1 MKKRRGILFAL
12 GIVLTLSVAVPA
24 VAAEN
29 VTGTTVT
36 QDSAENEQ
44 EQEAPKENSTD
55 AAQIPQIQD
64 EEKSADAAGAE
75 KEVTPTWEKHKTDGG
90 EAWRLKLGESTDPD
104 NDGYAHDTVYTND
117 GKTYCFNEEGD
128 MTTGYVKVDASA
140 TDSSA
145 TDPSAVKLDPGLYY
159 FSKEG
164 NDPSTDTLGSMLKD
178 CWAQEAD
185 ENGAWHYLGSDGKA
199 VNTGEKAGW
208 QQPEEDWYY
217 LKEDGTIDT
226 SKAGWVQIENVWM
239 KAGKGVAAIQKAGW
253 YQIENRWY
261 MLKNDGS
268 RDTSK
273 VNWQQINGNWYFLK
287 ADGSRDTSKTGMQTG
302 INGKTY
308 FLNAEGVPQ
317 NGFQTVNGVAYYFD
331 VQAGTARQLGNNW
344 QQMNGS
350 WYWIENG
357 RVATGWRAINGKWYY
372 LNPAD
377 GRMLTGFY
385 KDATGQLFYSDGSG
399 AMLSTTGW
407 YLMNGTWY
415 WVNGNGSLATGWINV
430 GGTWYYMGENGAMKT
445 GWYQVNGAWYYSNGS
460 GAMQTGWLNRGGT
473 WYYLTG
479 SGAMVEGWAYIG
491 GSWYYMVPGNGAMV
505 GAGWHLIDNSWYYMN
520 GSGAM
525 CSNRWIGN
533 YYVGGSGAMLTNT
546 WVGSYW
552 VGADGNWIPNYD
564 PDQNAKWVQDG
575 NTWYYQRTDG
585 SRITNSWKKINGTW
599 YYFAGSGAML
609 TGWNVVGG
617 SWYFFNGSGAMQTG
631 WGQVDGSWY
640 YFGGDGAMKT
650 GWIND
655 GKRNYYLKP
664 NGVWKNIL
672 IGVIGNN
679 EAGAATT
686 AAKVRE
692 MGVDAVIVTG
702 GYDPSQYDGI
712 IIPGGGDLDPSRYG
726 QANTGSSNIDNVL
739 DDRQIDAV
747 KRSAEAGKPV
757 LGICKGIQL
766 VNVAFGGTL
775 NQNIGGHMGVWHS
788 AHVVAG
794 GWLSGV
800 YSGSV
805 SVLSYHHQ
813 SIRDLAP
820 GFQVDMRAGDG
831 TVEAISNSAKR
842 VYGVQFHPEQMNND
856 AGNRCMKQFVAICTN

>member
-1 MKKRRGILFAL
+1 MYVRKNTGGEQMKKRRGILFAL
-12 GIVLTLSVAVPA
+12 GIVLSLSVAVPA

-36 QDSAENEQ
+36 QDSVENEQ
-44 EQEAPKENSTD
+44 AQEASKENETD

-64 EEKSADAAGAE
+64 EEKTADADGKE
-75 KEVTPTWEKHKTDGG
+75 KEVTPTWEKYETENGDV
-90 EAWRLKLGESTDPD
+90 WRLKLGESTPPD
-104 NDGYAHDTVYTND
+104 NDGYARDTVYTNN
-117 GKTYCFNEEGD
+117 GNTYYINKDRD
-128 MTTGYVKVDASA
+128 MSTGYVKVD
-140 TDSSA
+140 DSA
-145 TDPSAVKLDPGLYY
+145 TDPSADKLEPGLYY

-164 NDPSTDTLGSMLKD
+164 NDPSADTLGSMLKD

-208 QQPEEDWYY
+208 QQPEKDWYY

-226 SKAGWVQIENVWM
+226 SKTGWVQIENVWM
-239 KAGKGVAAIQKAGW
+239 KADKGVAAIQKAGW

-357 RVATGWRAINGKWYY
+357 RVATGWRVINGKWYY

-445 GWYQVNGAWYYSNGS
+445 GWYQVKGVWYYSNGS

-479 SGAMVEGWAYIG
+479 SGAMATGWINLG
-491 GSWYYMVPGNGAMV
+491 GTWYYLNPGNGDMV
-505 GAGWHLIDNSWYYMN
+505 GAGWHLINNKWYYFG

-525 CSNRWIGN
+525 YSNRWIGN
-533 YYVGGSGAMLTNT
+533 YYVGGNGEMLTNT

-552 VGADGNWIPNYD
+552 VGADGKWIPNYD
-564 PDQNAKWVQDG
+564 PDVNANWVKSG
-575 NTWYYQRTDG
+575 NTWYYQRPDG
-585 SRITNSWKKINGTW
+585 SKLTNSWKRIN
-599 YYFAGSGAML
+599 
-609 TGWNVVGG
+609 
-617 SWYFFNGSGAMQTG
+617 
-631 WGQVDGSWY
+631 GSWY
-640 YFGGDGAMKT
+640 YFGADGAMTT
-650 GWIND
+650 GWKYVDGYKFYFGTD
-655 GKRNYYLKP
+655 GKMVQDVDK
-664 NGVWKNIL
+664 L
-672 IGVIGNN
+672 IGKQSSYRITVNRVKCQVTVYAANETGNYCIPVKTFTCSVGK
-679 EAGAATT
+679 AGTPTHAGTYATLKKQNPVELMGPSWGKYGTQINNYGDWFHSVACSNPDPTYALAAGNYNMLGQP
-686 AAKVRE
+686 ASHGCVRLCVRDAKWIYDNCGLYTR
-692 MGVDAVIVTG
+692 VDISDTEYTPFDKAPTIKIPASQNW
-702 GYDPSQYDGI
+702 DP
-712 IIPGGGDLDPSRYG
+712 
-726 QANTGSSNIDNVL
+726 T
-739 DDRQIDAV
+739 DA
-747 KRSAEAGKPV
+747 
-757 LGICKGIQL
+757 
-766 VNVAFGGTL
+766 
-775 NQNIGGHMGVWHS
+775 
-788 AHVVAG
+788 
-794 GWLSGV
+794 
-800 YSGSV
+800 
-805 SVLSYHHQ
+805 
-813 SIRDLAP
+813 D
-820 GFQVDMRAGDG
+820 
-831 TVEAISNSAKR
+831 AKR
-842 VYGVQFHPEQMNND
+842 
-856 AGNRCMKQFVAICTN
+856 

>member
-12 GIVLTLSVAVPA
+12 GIVLSLSVAVPA

-36 QDSAENEQ
+36 QDSVENEQ
-44 EQEAPKENSTD
+44 AQEASKENETD

-64 EEKSADAAGAE
+64 EEKTADADGKE
-75 KEVTPTWEKHKTDGG
+75 KEVTPTWEKYETENGDV
-90 EAWRLKLGESTDPD
+90 WRLKLGESTPPD
-104 NDGYAHDTVYTND
+104 NDGYARDTVYTNNGNTYYINKD
-117 GKTYCFNEEGD
+117 GN
-128 MTTGYVKVDASA
+128 MSTGYVKVD
-140 TDSSA
+140 DSA
-145 TDPSAVKLDPGLYY
+145 TDPSADKLEPGLYY

-164 NDPSTDTLGSMLKD
+164 NDPSADTLGSMLKD

-185 ENGAWHYLGSDGKA
+185 ENGAWHYLGSNGKA
-199 VNTGEKAGW
+199 GNTGEKTGW

-226 SKAGWVQIENVWM
+226 SKTGWVQIENVWM
-239 KAGKGVAAIQKAGW
+239 KADKGVAAIQNAGW

-261 MLKNDGS
+261 MLKNDGT

-273 VNWQQINGNWYFLK
+273 VNWQQINGSWYFLK

-344 QQMNGS
+344 QQMNGA

-357 RVATGWRAINGKWYY
+357 RVATGWRVINGKWYY

-445 GWYQVNGAWYYSNGS
+445 GWYQVKGVWYYSNGS

-479 SGAMVEGWAYIG
+479 SGAMATGWINLG
-491 GSWYYMVPGNGAMV
+491 GTWYYLNPGNGDMV
-505 GAGWHLIDNSWYYMN
+505 GAGWHLINNQWYYFG

-525 CSNRWIGN
+525 YSNRWIGN
-533 YYVGGSGAMLTNT
+533 YYVGGNGNMLSNT

-552 VGADGNWIPNYD
+552 VGADGKWIPNYD
-564 PDQNAKWVQDG
+564 PDANANWVKSG
-575 NTWYYQRTDG
+575 NTWYYQRPDG
-585 SRITNSWKKINGTW
+585 SKLTNSWKRIN
-599 YYFAGSGAML
+599 
-609 TGWNVVGG
+609 
-617 SWYFFNGSGAMQTG
+617 
-631 WGQVDGSWY
+631 GSWY
-640 YFGGDGAMKT
+640 YFGADGAMTT
-650 GWIND
+650 GWKYVDGYKFYFGTD
-655 GKRNYYLKP
+655 GKMVQDVDK
-664 NGVWKNIL
+664 L
-672 IGVIGNN
+672 IGKQSSYKLTVNRVKCQVTVYAANETGNYCIPVKTFTCSV
-679 EAGAATT
+679 GKAATPT
-686 AAKVRE
+686 HVGTYQTVRKSNPVE
-692 MGVDAVIVTG
+692 LMGPSWGKYGTQINAYGDWFHSVACSNP
-702 GYDPSQYDGI
+702 DP
-712 IIPGGGDLDPSRYG
+712 
-726 QANTGSSNIDNVL
+726 T
-739 DDRQIDAV
+739 
-747 KRSAEAGKPV
+747 
-757 LGICKGIQL
+757 
-766 VNVAFGGTL
+766 
-775 NQNIGGHMGVWHS
+775 
-788 AHVVAG
+788 
-794 GWLSGV
+794 
-800 YSGSV
+800 YS
-805 SVLSYHHQ
+805 
-813 SIRDLAP
+813 LA
-820 GFQVDMRAGDG
+820 
-831 TVEAISNSAKR
+831 
-842 VYGVQFHPEQMNND
+842 
-856 AGNRCMKQFVAICTN
+856 AGNYNMLGQPASHGCVRLCVRDAKWIYDNCGLYTTVVVSDTEYTPFDKVPTIKIPAGQNWDPTDTDARR

>member
-12 GIVLTLSVAVPA
+12 GIVLSLSVAVPA

-36 QDSAENEQ
+36 QDSVENEQ
-44 EQEAPKENSTD
+44 AQEASKENETD

-64 EEKSADAAGAE
+64 EEKTADADGKE
-75 KEVTPTWEKHKTDGG
+75 KEVTPTWEKYETENGDV
-90 EAWRLKLGESTDPD
+90 WRLKLGESTPPD
-104 NDGYAHDTVYTND
+104 NDGYARDTVYTNN
-117 GKTYCFNEEGD
+117 GNTYYINKDRD
-128 MTTGYVKVDASA
+128 MSTGYVKVD
-140 TDSSA
+140 DSA
-145 TDPSAVKLDPGLYY
+145 TDPSADKLEPGLYY

-164 NDPSTDTLGSMLKD
+164 NDPSADTLGSMLKD

-208 QQPEEDWYY
+208 QQPEKDWYY

-239 KAGKGVAAIQKAGW
+239 KAGKGVATIQKAGW

-302 INGKTY
+302 INGNTY

-357 RVATGWRAINGKWYY
+357 RVATGWRVINGKWYY

-445 GWYQVNGAWYYSNGS
+445 GWYQVKGVWYYSNGS

-479 SGAMVEGWAYIG
+479 SGAMATGWINLG
-491 GSWYYMVPGNGAMV
+491 GTWYYLNPGNGDMV
-505 GAGWHLIDNSWYYMN
+505 GAGWHLINNKWYYFG

-525 CSNRWIGN
+525 YSNRWIGN
-533 YYVGGSGAMLTNT
+533 YYVGGNGEMLTNT

-552 VGADGNWIPNYD
+552 VGADGKWIPNYD
-564 PDQNAKWVQDG
+564 PDVNANWVKSG
-575 NTWYYQRTDG
+575 NTWYYQRPDG
-585 SRITNSWKKINGTW
+585 SKLTNSWKRIN
-599 YYFAGSGAML
+599 
-609 TGWNVVGG
+609 
-617 SWYFFNGSGAMQTG
+617 
-631 WGQVDGSWY
+631 GSWY
-640 YFGGDGAMKT
+640 YFGADGAMTT
-650 GWIND
+650 GWKYVDGYKFYFGTD
-655 GKRNYYLKP
+655 GKMVQDVDK
-664 NGVWKNIL
+664 L
-672 IGVIGNN
+672 IGKQSSYRITVNRVKCQVTVYAANETGNYCIPVKTFTCSVGK
-679 EAGAATT
+679 AGTPTHAGTYATLKKQNPVELMGPSWGKYGTQINNYGDWFHSVACSNPDPTYALAAGNYNMLGQP
-686 AAKVRE
+686 ASHGCVRLCVRDAKWIYDNCGLYTR
-692 MGVDAVIVTG
+692 VDISDTEYTPFDKAPTIKIPASQNW
-702 GYDPSQYDGI
+702 DP
-712 IIPGGGDLDPSRYG
+712 
-726 QANTGSSNIDNVL
+726 T
-739 DDRQIDAV
+739 DA
-747 KRSAEAGKPV
+747 
-757 LGICKGIQL
+757 
-766 VNVAFGGTL
+766 
-775 NQNIGGHMGVWHS
+775 
-788 AHVVAG
+788 
-794 GWLSGV
+794 
-800 YSGSV
+800 
-805 SVLSYHHQ
+805 
-813 SIRDLAP
+813 D
-820 GFQVDMRAGDG
+820 
-831 TVEAISNSAKR
+831 AKR
-842 VYGVQFHPEQMNND
+842 
-856 AGNRCMKQFVAICTN
+856 

>member
-1 MKKRRGILFAL
+1 MYVQKNTGGEQMKKRRGILFAL

-44 EQEAPKENSTD
+44 AQEASKENETD

-75 KEVTPTWEKHKTDGG
+75 KEVAPTWEKYKTDGG
-90 EAWRLKLGESTDPD
+90 EVWRLKLG
-104 NDGYAHDTVYTND
+104 DGYPYDTVYIIDGKTYYVYTID
-117 GKTYCFNEEGD
+117 GKTYCINEGGD
-128 MTTGYVKVDASA
+128 MTTGYVKVDDSA
-140 TDSSA
+140 TG
-145 TDPSAVKLDPGLYY
+145 PELYY

-164 NDPSTDTLGSMLKD
+164 NDPSTDTHGSMLKD

-226 SKAGWVQIENVWM
+226 SKTGWVQIENVWM
-239 KAGKGVAAIQKAGW
+239 KADKGVAAIQKAGW

-261 MLKNDGS
+261 MLKNDGT

-273 VNWQQINGNWYFLK
+273 VNWQQINGSWYFLK

-357 RVATGWRAINGKWYY
+357 RVATGWRVINGKWYY

-407 YLMNGTWY
+407 YLLNGTWY

-445 GWYQVNGAWYYSNGS
+445 GWYQVKGAWYYSNGS

-479 SGAMVEGWAYIG
+479 SGAMATGWINLG
-491 GSWYYMVPGNGAMV
+491 GTWYYLNPGNGDMV
-505 GAGWHLIDNSWYYMN
+505 GAGWHLINNKWYYFG

-525 CSNRWIGN
+525 YSNRWIGN
-533 YYVGGSGAMLTNT
+533 YYVGGNGEMLTNT

-552 VGADGNWIPNYD
+552 VGADGKWIPNYD
-564 PDQNAKWVQDG
+564 PDVNANWVKSG
-575 NTWYYQRTDG
+575 NTWYYQRPDG
-585 SRITNSWKKINGTW
+585 SKLTNSWKRIN
-599 YYFAGSGAML
+599 
-609 TGWNVVGG
+609 
-617 SWYFFNGSGAMQTG
+617 
-631 WGQVDGSWY
+631 GSWY
-640 YFGGDGAMKT
+640 YFGADGAMTT
-650 GWIND
+650 GWKYVDGYKFYFGTD
-655 GKRNYYLKP
+655 GKMVQDVDK
-664 NGVWKNIL
+664 L
-672 IGVIGNN
+672 IGKQSSYRITVNRVKCQVTVYAANETGNYCIPVKTFTCSVGK
-679 EAGAATT
+679 AGTPTHAGTYATLKKQNPVELMGPSWGKYGTQINNYGDWFHSVACSNPDPTYALAAGNYNMLGQP
-686 AAKVRE
+686 ASHGCVRLCVRDAKWIYDNCGLYTR
-692 MGVDAVIVTG
+692 VDISDTEYTPFDKAPTIKIPASQNW
-702 GYDPSQYDGI
+702 DP
-712 IIPGGGDLDPSRYG
+712 
-726 QANTGSSNIDNVL
+726 T
-739 DDRQIDAV
+739 DA
-747 KRSAEAGKPV
+747 
-757 LGICKGIQL
+757 
-766 VNVAFGGTL
+766 
-775 NQNIGGHMGVWHS
+775 
-788 AHVVAG
+788 
-794 GWLSGV
+794 
-800 YSGSV
+800 
-805 SVLSYHHQ
+805 
-813 SIRDLAP
+813 D
-820 GFQVDMRAGDG
+820 
-831 TVEAISNSAKR
+831 AKR
-842 VYGVQFHPEQMNND
+842 
-856 AGNRCMKQFVAICTN
+856 

>member
-1 MKKRRGILFAL
+1 MKKRRSILFAL
-12 GIVLTLSVAVPA
+12 GIVLTLSVAVPTI
-24 VAAEN
+24 AAEN

-64 EEKSADAAGAE
+64 EEKTADADGKE
-75 KEVTPTWEKHKTDGG
+75 KEVTPTWEKYETENGD
-90 EAWRLKLGESTDPD
+90 AWRLKLGESTPPD
-104 NDGYAHDTVYTND
+104 NDGYARDTVYTNN
-117 GKTYCFNEEGD
+117 GNTYYINKDGD
-128 MTTGYVKVDASA
+128 MSTGYVKVD
-140 TDSSA
+140 DSA
-145 TDPSAVKLDPGLYY
+145 TDPSADKLEPGLYY

-164 NDPSTDTLGSMLKD
+164 NDPSADTLGSMLKD

-208 QQPEEDWYY
+208 QQPEKDWYY

-273 VNWQQINGNWYFLK
+273 VNWQQINGSWYFLK
-287 ADGSRDTSKTGMQTG
+287 TDGSRDTSKTGMQTG

-331 VQAGTARQLGNNW
+331 VQAGTARQLENNW

-357 RVATGWRAINGKWYY
+357 RVATGWRVINGKWYY

-407 YLMNGTWY
+407 YLLNGTWY

-479 SGAMVEGWAYIG
+479 SGAMATGWINLG
-491 GSWYYMVPGNGAMV
+491 GTWYYLNPGNGDMV
-505 GAGWHLIDNSWYYMN
+505 GAGWHLINNKWYYFG

-525 CSNRWIGN
+525 YSNRWIGN
-533 YYVGGSGAMLTNT
+533 YYVGGNGEMMTNT

-552 VGADGNWIPNYD
+552 VGADGKWIPNYN
-564 PDQNAKWVQDG
+564 PDANANWVKSG
-575 NTWYYQRTDG
+575 NTWYYQRPDG
-585 SRITNSWKKINGTW
+585 SKLTNSWKRIN
-599 YYFAGSGAML
+599 
-609 TGWNVVGG
+609 
-617 SWYFFNGSGAMQTG
+617 
-631 WGQVDGSWY
+631 GSWY
-640 YFGGDGAMKT
+640 YFGADGAMTT
-650 GWIND
+650 GWKYVDGYKFYFGTD
-655 GKRNYYLKP
+655 GKMVQDVDK
-664 NGVWKNIL
+664 L
-672 IGVIGNN
+672 IGKQSSYRITVNRVKCQVTVYAANETGNYCIPVKTFTCSVGK
-679 EAGAATT
+679 AGTPTHAGTYATLKKQNPVELMGPSWGKYGTQINNYGDWFHSVACSNPDPTYALAAGNYNMLGQP
-686 AAKVRE
+686 ASHGCVRLCVRDAKWIYDNCGLYTR
-692 MGVDAVIVTG
+692 VDISDTEYTPFDKAPTIKIPAG
-702 GYDPSQYDGI
+702 QNWDP
-712 IIPGGGDLDPSRYG
+712 
-726 QANTGSSNIDNVL
+726 T
-739 DDRQIDAV
+739 DA
-747 KRSAEAGKPV
+747 
-757 LGICKGIQL
+757 
-766 VNVAFGGTL
+766 
-775 NQNIGGHMGVWHS
+775 
-788 AHVVAG
+788 
-794 GWLSGV
+794 
-800 YSGSV
+800 
-805 SVLSYHHQ
+805 
-813 SIRDLAP
+813 D
-820 GFQVDMRAGDG
+820 
-831 TVEAISNSAKR
+831 AKR
-842 VYGVQFHPEQMNND
+842 
-856 AGNRCMKQFVAICTN
+856 

>member
-12 GIVLTLSVAVPA
+12 GIVLSLSVAVPA

-36 QDSAENEQ
+36 QDSVENEQ
-44 EQEAPKENSTD
+44 AQEASKENETD

-64 EEKSADAAGAE
+64 EEKTADADGKE
-75 KEVTPTWEKHKTDGG
+75 KEVTPTWEKYETENGDV
-90 EAWRLKLGESTDPD
+90 WRLKLGESTPPD
-104 NDGYAHDTVYTND
+104 NDGYARDTVYTNN
-117 GKTYCFNEEGD
+117 GNTYYINKDRD
-128 MTTGYVKVDASA
+128 MSTGYVKVD
-140 TDSSA
+140 DSA
-145 TDPSAVKLDPGLYY
+145 TDPSADKLEPGLYY

-164 NDPSTDTLGSMLKD
+164 NDPSADTLGSMLKD

-208 QQPEEDWYY
+208 QQPEKDWYY

-239 KAGKGVAAIQKAGW
+239 KAGKGVATIQKAGW

-302 INGKTY
+302 INRKTY

-357 RVATGWRAINGKWYY
+357 RVATGWRVIHGKWYY

-445 GWYQVNGAWYYSNGS
+445 GWYQVKGVWYYSNGS

-479 SGAMVEGWAYIG
+479 SGAMATGWINLG
-491 GSWYYMVPGNGAMV
+491 GTWYYLNPGNGDMV
-505 GAGWHLIDNSWYYMN
+505 GAGWHLINNKWYYFG

-525 CSNRWIGN
+525 YSNRWIGN
-533 YYVGGSGAMLTNT
+533 YYVGGNGEMLTNT

-552 VGADGNWIPNYD
+552 VGADGKWIPNYD
-564 PDQNAKWVQDG
+564 PDVNANWVKSG
-575 NTWYYQRTDG
+575 NTWYYQRPDG
-585 SRITNSWKKINGTW
+585 SKLTNSWKRIN
-599 YYFAGSGAML
+599 
-609 TGWNVVGG
+609 
-617 SWYFFNGSGAMQTG
+617 
-631 WGQVDGSWY
+631 GSWY
-640 YFGGDGAMKT
+640 YFGADGAMTT
-650 GWIND
+650 GWKYVDGYKFYFGTD
-655 GKRNYYLKP
+655 GKMVQDVDK
-664 NGVWKNIL
+664 L
-672 IGVIGNN
+672 IGKQSSYRITVNRVKCQVTVYAANETGNYCIPVKTFTCSVGK
-679 EAGAATT
+679 AGTPTHAGTYATLKKQNPVELMGPSWGKYGTQINNYGDWFHSVACSNPDPTYALAAGNYNMLGQP
-686 AAKVRE
+686 ASHGCVRLCVRDAKWIYDNCGLYTR
-692 MGVDAVIVTG
+692 VDISDTEYTPFDKAPTIKIPASQNW
-702 GYDPSQYDGI
+702 DP
-712 IIPGGGDLDPSRYG
+712 
-726 QANTGSSNIDNVL
+726 T
-739 DDRQIDAV
+739 DA
-747 KRSAEAGKPV
+747 
-757 LGICKGIQL
+757 
-766 VNVAFGGTL
+766 
-775 NQNIGGHMGVWHS
+775 
-788 AHVVAG
+788 
-794 GWLSGV
+794 
-800 YSGSV
+800 
-805 SVLSYHHQ
+805 
-813 SIRDLAP
+813 D
-820 GFQVDMRAGDG
+820 
-831 TVEAISNSAKR
+831 AKR
-842 VYGVQFHPEQMNND
+842 
-856 AGNRCMKQFVAICTN
+856 

>member
-1 MKKRRGILFAL
+1 MKKRRSILFAL

-36 QDSAENEQ
+36 QDSVENEQ
-44 EQEAPKENSTD
+44 KQEAPKENDTD

-75 KEVTPTWEKHKTDGG
+75 KEVAPTWEKHKTDGG
-90 EAWRLKLGESTDPD
+90 EAWRLKLGE
-104 NDGYAHDTVYTND
+104 NGYAHDTFYTND
-117 GKTYCFNEEGD
+117 GKTYYINKDGD
-128 MTTGYVKVDASA
+128 MTTGYVKVD
-140 TDSSA
+140 DSV
-145 TDPSAVKLDPGLYY
+145 TDPSAEKPGPGLYY

-185 ENGAWHYLGSDGKA
+185 ENGAWYYLGSDGKA
-199 VNTGEKAGW
+199 VNTGEKTGW

-226 SKAGWVQIENVWM
+226 SKTGWVQIENVWM
-239 KAGKGVAAIQKAGW
+239 KADKGVAAIQNVGW

-261 MLKNDGS
+261 MLKNDGT

-273 VNWQQINGNWYFLK
+273 VNWQQINGSWYFLK

-357 RVATGWRAINGKWYY
+357 RVATGWRVINGKWYY

-479 SGAMVEGWAYIG
+479 SGAMATGWINLG
-491 GSWYYMVPGNGAMV
+491 GTWYYLNPGNGDMV
-505 GAGWHLIDNSWYYMN
+505 GAGWHLINNKWYYFG
-520 GSGAM
+520 GSGDM
-525 CSNRWIGN
+525 YSNRWIGN
-533 YYVGGSGAMLTNT
+533 YYVGGNGEMLTNT

-552 VGADGNWIPNYD
+552 VGADGKWIPNYD
-564 PDQNAKWVQDG
+564 PDANANWVKSG
-575 NTWYYQRTDG
+575 NTWYYQRPDG
-585 SRITNSWKKINGTW
+585 SKLTNSWKRIN
-599 YYFAGSGAML
+599 
-609 TGWNVVGG
+609 
-617 SWYFFNGSGAMQTG
+617 
-631 WGQVDGSWY
+631 GSWY
-640 YFGGDGAMKT
+640 YFGTDGAMTT
-650 GWIND
+650 GWKYVDGYKFYFGTD
-655 GKRNYYLKP
+655 GKM
-664 NGVWKNIL
+664 VQDVDSL
-672 IGVIGNN
+672 IGKQSSYKLTVNRVKCQVTAYAANETGNYCIPVKTFTCSV
-679 EAGAATT
+679 GKAATPT
-686 AAKVRE
+686 HVGTYQTLRKSNPVE
-692 MGVDAVIVTG
+692 LMGPSWGKYGTQINAYGDWFHSVACSNP
-702 GYDPSQYDGI
+702 DP
-712 IIPGGGDLDPSRYG
+712 
-726 QANTGSSNIDNVL
+726 T
-739 DDRQIDAV
+739 
-747 KRSAEAGKPV
+747 
-757 LGICKGIQL
+757 
-766 VNVAFGGTL
+766 
-775 NQNIGGHMGVWHS
+775 
-788 AHVVAG
+788 
-794 GWLSGV
+794 
-800 YSGSV
+800 YS
-805 SVLSYHHQ
+805 
-813 SIRDLAP
+813 LA
-820 GFQVDMRAGDG
+820 
-831 TVEAISNSAKR
+831 
-842 VYGVQFHPEQMNND
+842 
-856 AGNRCMKQFVAICTN
+856 AGNYNMLGQPASHGCVRLCVRDAKWIYDNCGLYTTVVVSDTEYTPFDKVPTIKIPAGQNWDPTDTDARR

>member
-36 QDSAENEQ
+36 QDSVENEQ
-44 EQEAPKENSTD
+44 EQEASKENETD

-75 KEVTPTWEKHKTDGG
+75 KEVAPTWEKHETENGD
-90 EAWRLKLGESTDPD
+90 AWRLKLGESTPPD
-104 NDGYAHDTVYTND
+104 NDGYARDTVYTNN
-117 GKTYCFNEEGD
+117 GNTYYINKDGD
-128 MTTGYVKVDASA
+128 MSIGYVKVD
-140 TDSSA
+140 DSA
-145 TDPSAVKLDPGLYY
+145 TDPSADKLEPGLYY

-164 NDPSTDTLGSMLKD
+164 NDPSVDTLGSMLKD

-208 QQPEEDWYY
+208 QQPEKDWYY

-357 RVATGWRAINGKWYY
+357 RVATGWRVINGKWYY

-407 YLMNGTWY
+407 YLLNGTWY

-445 GWYQVNGAWYYSNGS
+445 GWYQVKGVWYYSNGS
-460 GAMQTGWLNRGGT
+460 GAMVTGWLNRGGT

-479 SGAMVEGWAYIG
+479 SGAMATGWINLG
-491 GSWYYMVPGNGAMV
+491 GTWYYLNPGNGDMV
-505 GAGWHLIDNSWYYMN
+505 GAGWHLINNKWYYFG

-525 CSNRWIGN
+525 YSNRWIGN
-533 YYVGGSGAMLTNT
+533 YYVGGNGEMLTNT

-552 VGADGNWIPNYD
+552 VGADGKWIPNYD
-564 PDQNAKWVQDG
+564 PDVNANWVKSG
-575 NTWYYQRTDG
+575 NTWYYQRPDG
-585 SRITNSWKKINGTW
+585 SKLTNSWKRIN
-599 YYFAGSGAML
+599 
-609 TGWNVVGG
+609 
-617 SWYFFNGSGAMQTG
+617 
-631 WGQVDGSWY
+631 GSWY
-640 YFGGDGAMKT
+640 YFGADGAMTT
-650 GWIND
+650 GWKYVDGYKFYFGTD
-655 GKRNYYLKP
+655 GKMVQDVDK
-664 NGVWKNIL
+664 L
-672 IGVIGNN
+672 IGKQSSYRITVNRVKCQVTVYAANETGNYCIPVKTFTCSVGK
-679 EAGAATT
+679 AGTPTHAGTYATLKKQNPVELMGPSWGKYGTQINNYGDWFHSVACSNPDPTYPLAAGNYNMLGQP
-686 AAKVRE
+686 ASHGCVRLCVRDAKWIYDNCGLYTR
-692 MGVDAVIVTG
+692 VDISDTEYTPFDKAPTIKIPASQNW
-702 GYDPSQYDGI
+702 DP
-712 IIPGGGDLDPSRYG
+712 
-726 QANTGSSNIDNVL
+726 T
-739 DDRQIDAV
+739 DA
-747 KRSAEAGKPV
+747 
-757 LGICKGIQL
+757 
-766 VNVAFGGTL
+766 
-775 NQNIGGHMGVWHS
+775 
-788 AHVVAG
+788 
-794 GWLSGV
+794 
-800 YSGSV
+800 
-805 SVLSYHHQ
+805 
-813 SIRDLAP
+813 D
-820 GFQVDMRAGDG
+820 
-831 TVEAISNSAKR
+831 AKR
-842 VYGVQFHPEQMNND
+842 
-856 AGNRCMKQFVAICTN
+856 

>member
-36 QDSAENEQ
+36 QDSVENEQ
-44 EQEAPKENSTD
+44 EQEASKENETD

-75 KEVTPTWEKHKTDGG
+75 KKVAPTWEKHKTDGG
-90 EAWRLKLGESTDPD
+90 EAWRLKLGENS
-104 NDGYAHDTVYTND
+104 YAHDTFYINN
-117 GKTYCFNEEGD
+117 GKTYYINKDGD
-128 MTTGYVKVDASA
+128 MTTGYVKVDHPA
-140 TDSSA
+140 TDL
-145 TDPSAVKLDPGLYY
+145 SAVKFDPGLYY

-185 ENGAWHYLGSDGKA
+185 ENGAWHYLGSNGKA
-199 VNTGEKAGW
+199 GNTGEKTGW

-226 SKAGWVQIENVWM
+226 SKTGWVQIENVWM
-239 KAGKGVAAIQKAGW
+239 KADKGVAAIQNAGW

-261 MLKNDGS
+261 MLKNDGT

-273 VNWQQINGNWYFLK
+273 VNWQQINGSWYFLK

-344 QQMNGS
+344 QQMNGA

-357 RVATGWRAINGKWYY
+357 RVATGWRVINGKWYY

-407 YLMNGTWY
+407 YQLNGTWY

-445 GWYQVNGAWYYSNGS
+445 GWYQVKGVWYYSNGS

-479 SGAMVEGWAYIG
+479 SGAMATGWINLG
-491 GSWYYMVPGNGAMV
+491 GTWYYLNPGNGDMV
-505 GAGWHLIDNSWYYMN
+505 GAGWHLINNKWYYFG

-525 CSNRWIGN
+525 YSNRWIGN
-533 YYVGGSGAMLTNT
+533 YYVGGNGEMLTNT

-552 VGADGNWIPNYD
+552 VGADGKWIPNYD
-564 PDQNAKWVQDG
+564 PDVNANWVKSG
-575 NTWYYQRTDG
+575 NTWYYQRPDG
-585 SRITNSWKKINGTW
+585 SKLTNSWKRIN
-599 YYFAGSGAML
+599 
-609 TGWNVVGG
+609 
-617 SWYFFNGSGAMQTG
+617 
-631 WGQVDGSWY
+631 GSWY
-640 YFGGDGAMKT
+640 YFGADGAMTT
-650 GWIND
+650 GWKYVDGYKFYFGTD
-655 GKRNYYLKP
+655 GKMVQDVDK
-664 NGVWKNIL
+664 L
-672 IGVIGNN
+672 IGKQSSYRITVNRVKCQVTVYAANETGNYCIPVKTFTCSVGK
-679 EAGAATT
+679 AGTPTHAGTYATLKKQNPVELMGPSWGKYGTQINNYGDWFHSVACSNPDPTYALAAGNYNMLGQP
-686 AAKVRE
+686 ASHGCVRLCVRDAKWIYDNCGLYTR
-692 MGVDAVIVTG
+692 VDISDTEYTPFDKAPTIKIPASQNW
-702 GYDPSQYDGI
+702 DP
-712 IIPGGGDLDPSRYG
+712 
-726 QANTGSSNIDNVL
+726 T
-739 DDRQIDAV
+739 DA
-747 KRSAEAGKPV
+747 
-757 LGICKGIQL
+757 
-766 VNVAFGGTL
+766 
-775 NQNIGGHMGVWHS
+775 
-788 AHVVAG
+788 
-794 GWLSGV
+794 
-800 YSGSV
+800 
-805 SVLSYHHQ
+805 
-813 SIRDLAP
+813 D
-820 GFQVDMRAGDG
+820 
-831 TVEAISNSAKR
+831 AKR
-842 VYGVQFHPEQMNND
+842 
-856 AGNRCMKQFVAICTN
+856 

>member
-44 EQEAPKENSTD
+44 EQEAPKENNTD

-75 KEVTPTWEKHKTDGG
+75 KKVAPTWEKHETNGG
-90 EAWRLKLGESTDPD
+90 EAWRLKLGENS
-104 NDGYAHDTVYTND
+104 YAHDTFYTND
-117 GKTYCFNEEGD
+117 GKTYYINKDGD

-140 TDSSA
+140 TDPSA

-226 SKAGWVQIENVWM
+226 SKTGWVQIENVWM
-239 KAGKGVAAIQKAGW
+239 KADKGVAAIQNAGW

-261 MLKNDGS
+261 MLKNDGT

-273 VNWQQINGNWYFLK
+273 VNWQQINGSWYFLK

-344 QQMNGS
+344 QQMNGA

-357 RVATGWRAINGKWYY
+357 RVATGWRVINGKWYY

-479 SGAMVEGWAYIG
+479 SGAMATGWINLG
-491 GSWYYMVPGNGAMV
+491 GTWYYLNPGNGDMV
-505 GAGWHLIDNSWYYMN
+505 GAGWHLINNKWYYFG

-525 CSNRWIGN
+525 YSNRWIGN
-533 YYVGGSGAMLTNT
+533 YYVGGNGEMLTNT

-552 VGADGNWIPNYD
+552 VGADGKWIPNYD
-564 PDQNAKWVQDG
+564 PDANANWVKSG
-575 NTWYYQRTDG
+575 NTWYYQRPDG
-585 SRITNSWKKINGTW
+585 SKLTNSWKRIN
-599 YYFAGSGAML
+599 
-609 TGWNVVGG
+609 
-617 SWYFFNGSGAMQTG
+617 
-631 WGQVDGSWY
+631 GSWY
-640 YFGGDGAMKT
+640 YFGADGAMTT
-650 GWIND
+650 GWKYVDGYKFYFGTD
-655 GKRNYYLKP
+655 GKM
-664 NGVWKNIL
+664 VQDVDSL
-672 IGVIGNN
+672 IGKQSSYKLTVNRVKCQVTAYAANETGNYCIPVKTFTCSV
-679 EAGAATT
+679 GKAATPT
-686 AAKVRE
+686 HVGTYQTLRKSNPVE
-692 MGVDAVIVTG
+692 LMGPSWGKYGTQINAYGDWFHSVACSNP
-702 GYDPSQYDGI
+702 DP
-712 IIPGGGDLDPSRYG
+712 
-726 QANTGSSNIDNVL
+726 T
-739 DDRQIDAV
+739 
-747 KRSAEAGKPV
+747 
-757 LGICKGIQL
+757 
-766 VNVAFGGTL
+766 
-775 NQNIGGHMGVWHS
+775 
-788 AHVVAG
+788 
-794 GWLSGV
+794 
-800 YSGSV
+800 YS
-805 SVLSYHHQ
+805 
-813 SIRDLAP
+813 LA
-820 GFQVDMRAGDG
+820 
-831 TVEAISNSAKR
+831 
-842 VYGVQFHPEQMNND
+842 
-856 AGNRCMKQFVAICTN
+856 AGNYNMLGQPASHGCVRLCVRDAKWIYDNCGLYTTVVVSDTEYTPFDKVPTIKIPAGQNWDPTDTDARR

>member
-1 MKKRRGILFAL
+1 MKKRRSILFAL

-44 EQEAPKENSTD
+44 EQEAPKENNTD

-90 EAWRLKLGESTDPD
+90 EAWRLKLGENTDPD

-117 GKTYCFNEEGD
+117 GKTYYINEDGD
-128 MTTGYVKVDASA
+128 MTTGYVKVD
-140 TDSSA
+140 DSA
-145 TDPSAVKLDPGLYY
+145 TDPSADKLEPGLYY

-164 NDPSTDTLGSMLKD
+164 NDPSADTLGSMLKD

-226 SKAGWVQIENVWM
+226 SKTGWVQIENVWM
-239 KAGKGVAAIQKAGW
+239 KADKGVAAIQNAGW

-261 MLKNDGS
+261 MLKNDGT

-273 VNWQQINGNWYFLK
+273 VNWQQINGSWYFLK
-287 ADGSRDTSKTGMQTG
+287 TDGSRDTSKTGMQTG

-357 RVATGWRAINGKWYY
+357 RVATGWRVINGKWYY

-479 SGAMVEGWAYIG
+479 SGAMATGWINLG
-491 GSWYYMVPGNGAMV
+491 GTWYYLNPGNGDMV
-505 GAGWHLIDNSWYYMN
+505 GAGWHLINNKWYYFG

-525 CSNRWIGN
+525 YSNRWIGN
-533 YYVGGSGAMLTNT
+533 YYVGGNGEMLSNT

-552 VGADGNWIPNYD
+552 VGADGKWIPNYD
-564 PDQNAKWVQDG
+564 PDANANWVKSG
-575 NTWYYQRTDG
+575 NTWYYQRPDG
-585 SRITNSWKKINGTW
+585 NRLTNSWKRIN
-599 YYFAGSGAML
+599 
-609 TGWNVVGG
+609 
-617 SWYFFNGSGAMQTG
+617 
-631 WGQVDGSWY
+631 GSWY
-640 YFGGDGAMKT
+640 YFGADGAMTT
-650 GWIND
+650 GWKYVDGYKFYFGTD
-655 GKRNYYLKP
+655 GKMVQDVDK
-664 NGVWKNIL
+664 L
-672 IGVIGNN
+672 IGKQSSYRITVNRVKCQVTVYAANETGNYCIPVKTFTCSVGK
-679 EAGAATT
+679 AGTPTHAGTYATLR
-686 AAKVRE
+686 KQNPVE
-692 MGVDAVIVTG
+692 LMG
-702 GYDPSQYDGI
+702 PSWGKYGTQINNY
-712 IIPGGGDLDPSRYG
+712 GDW
-726 QANTGSSNIDNVL
+726 
-739 DDRQIDAV
+739 
-747 KRSAEAGKPV
+747 
-757 LGICKGIQL
+757 
-766 VNVAFGGTL
+766 F
-775 NQNIGGHMGVWHS
+775 HS
-788 AHVVAG
+788 AKG
-794 GWLSGV
+794 RCRG
-800 YSGSV
+800 
-805 SVLSYHHQ
+805 
-813 SIRDLAP
+813 IRYFSRP
-820 GFQVDMRAGDG
+820 GLFCYQER
-831 TVEAISNSAKR
+831 SL
-842 VYGVQFHPEQMNND
+842 
-856 AGNRCMKQFVAICTN
+856 

>member
-12 GIVLTLSVAVPA
+12 GIVLSLSVAVPA

-36 QDSAENEQ
+36 QDSVENEQ
-44 EQEAPKENSTD
+44 AQEASKENETD

-64 EEKSADAAGAE
+64 EEKTADADGKE
-75 KEVTPTWEKHKTDGG
+75 KEVTPTWEKYETENGDV
-90 EAWRLKLGESTDPD
+90 WRLKLGESTPPD
-104 NDGYAHDTVYTND
+104 NDGYARDTVYTNN
-117 GKTYCFNEEGD
+117 GNTYYINKDRD
-128 MTTGYVKVDASA
+128 MSTGYVKVD
-140 TDSSA
+140 DSA
-145 TDPSAVKLDPGLYY
+145 TDPSADKLEPGLYY

-164 NDPSTDTLGSMLKD
+164 NDPSADTLGSMLKD

-208 QQPEEDWYY
+208 QQPEKDWYY

-239 KAGKGVAAIQKAGW
+239 KAGKGVATIQKAGW

-357 RVATGWRAINGKWYY
+357 RVATGWRVINGKWYY

-445 GWYQVNGAWYYSNGS
+445 GWYQVKGVWYYSNGS

-479 SGAMVEGWAYIG
+479 SGAMATGWINLG
-491 GSWYYMVPGNGAMV
+491 GTWYYLNPGNGDMV
-505 GAGWHLIDNSWYYMN
+505 GAGWHLINNKWYYFG

-525 CSNRWIGN
+525 YSNRWIGN
-533 YYVGGSGAMLTNT
+533 YYVGGNGEMLTNT

-552 VGADGNWIPNYD
+552 VGADGKWIPNYD
-564 PDQNAKWVQDG
+564 PDVNANWVKSG
-575 NTWYYQRTDG
+575 NTWYYQRPDG
-585 SRITNSWKKINGTW
+585 SKLTNSWKRIN
-599 YYFAGSGAML
+599 
-609 TGWNVVGG
+609 
-617 SWYFFNGSGAMQTG
+617 
-631 WGQVDGSWY
+631 GSWY
-640 YFGGDGAMKT
+640 YFGADGAMTT
-650 GWIND
+650 GWKYVDGYKFYFGTD
-655 GKRNYYLKP
+655 GKMVQDVDK
-664 NGVWKNIL
+664 L
-672 IGVIGNN
+672 IGKQSSYRITVNRVKCQVTVYAANETGNYCIPVKTFTCSVGK
-679 EAGAATT
+679 AGTPTHAGTYATLKKQNPVELMGPSWGKYGTQINNYGDWFHSVACSNPDPTYALAAGNYNMLGQP
-686 AAKVRE
+686 ASHGCVRLCVRDAKWIYDNCGLYTR
-692 MGVDAVIVTG
+692 VDISDTEYTPFDKAPTIKIPAG
-702 GYDPSQYDGI
+702 QNWDP
-712 IIPGGGDLDPSRYG
+712 
-726 QANTGSSNIDNVL
+726 T
-739 DDRQIDAV
+739 DA
-747 KRSAEAGKPV
+747 
-757 LGICKGIQL
+757 
-766 VNVAFGGTL
+766 
-775 NQNIGGHMGVWHS
+775 
-788 AHVVAG
+788 
-794 GWLSGV
+794 
-800 YSGSV
+800 
-805 SVLSYHHQ
+805 
-813 SIRDLAP
+813 D
-820 GFQVDMRAGDG
+820 
-831 TVEAISNSAKR
+831 AKR
-842 VYGVQFHPEQMNND
+842 
-856 AGNRCMKQFVAICTN
+856 

>member
-44 EQEAPKENSTD
+44 AQEASKENDTD

-75 KEVTPTWEKHKTDGG
+75 KEVAPTWEKHETDGG
-90 EAWRLKLGESTDPD
+90 EAWWLKLGESK
-104 NDGYAHDTVYTND
+104 GYAHDTFYTND
-117 GKTYCFNEEGD
+117 GKTYYFNEDGD
-128 MTTGYVKVDASA
+128 MTTGYVKVDA
-140 TDSSA
+140 SA

-199 VNTGEKAGW
+199 VNTGEKTGW

-226 SKAGWVQIENVWM
+226 SKTGWVQIENVWM
-239 KAGKGVAAIQKAGW
+239 KADKGVAAIQNAGW

-261 MLKNDGS
+261 MLKNDGN
-268 RDTSK
+268 RDSSK
-273 VNWQQINGNWYFLK
+273 VNWQQINGSWYFLK
-287 ADGSRDTSKTGMQTG
+287 TDGSRDTSKTGMQTG

-344 QQMNGS
+344 QQMNGA

-357 RVATGWRAINGKWYY
+357 RVATGWRVINGKWYY

-385 KDATGQLFYSDGSG
+385 KDATGQLFYSEGSG

-407 YLMNGTWY
+407 YLLNGTWY

-445 GWYQVNGAWYYSNGS
+445 GWYQVKGVWYYSNGS

-479 SGAMVEGWAYIG
+479 SGAMATGWINLG
-491 GSWYYMVPGNGAMV
+491 GTWYYLNPGNGDMM
-505 GAGWHLIDNSWYYMN
+505 GAGWHLINNKWYYFD

-525 CSNRWIGN
+525 YSNRWIGN
-533 YYVGGSGAMLTNT
+533 YYVGGNGDMLTNT

-552 VGADGNWIPNYD
+552 VGADGKWIPNYD
-564 PDQNAKWVQDG
+564 PDANANWVKSG
-575 NTWYYQRTDG
+575 NTWYYQRPDG
-585 SRITNSWKKINGTW
+585 SKLTNSWKRIN
-599 YYFAGSGAML
+599 
-609 TGWNVVGG
+609 
-617 SWYFFNGSGAMQTG
+617 
-631 WGQVDGSWY
+631 GSWY
-640 YFGGDGAMKT
+640 YFGADSAMTT
-650 GWIND
+650 GWKYVDGYKFYFGTD
-655 GKRNYYLKP
+655 GKM
-664 NGVWKNIL
+664 VQDVDSL
-672 IGVIGNN
+672 IGKQSSYKLTVNRVKCQVTAYAANETGNYCIPVKTFTCSV
-679 EAGAATT
+679 GKAATPT
-686 AAKVRE
+686 HVGTYQTLRKSNPVE
-692 MGVDAVIVTG
+692 LMGPSWGKYGTQINAYGDWFHSVACSNP
-702 GYDPSQYDGI
+702 DP
-712 IIPGGGDLDPSRYG
+712 
-726 QANTGSSNIDNVL
+726 T
-739 DDRQIDAV
+739 
-747 KRSAEAGKPV
+747 
-757 LGICKGIQL
+757 
-766 VNVAFGGTL
+766 
-775 NQNIGGHMGVWHS
+775 
-788 AHVVAG
+788 
-794 GWLSGV
+794 
-800 YSGSV
+800 YS
-805 SVLSYHHQ
+805 
-813 SIRDLAP
+813 LA
-820 GFQVDMRAGDG
+820 
-831 TVEAISNSAKR
+831 
-842 VYGVQFHPEQMNND
+842 
-856 AGNRCMKQFVAICTN
+856 AGNYNMLGQPASHGCVRLCVRDAKWIYDNCGLYTTVVVSDTEYTPFDKVPTIKIPAGQNWDPTDTDARR

>member
-1 MKKRRGILFAL
+1 MKKRRSILFAL
-12 GIVLTLSVAVPA
+12 GIVLTLSVAVPTI
-24 VAAEN
+24 AAEN

-44 EQEAPKENSTD
+44 EQEASKENETD

-75 KEVTPTWEKHKTDGG
+75 KEVAPTWEKHKTDGG
-90 EAWRLKLGESTDPD
+90 EAWRLKLGE
-104 NDGYAHDTVYTND
+104 NRYAHDTFYIND

-226 SKAGWVQIENVWM
+226 SKTGWVQIENVWM
-239 KAGKGVAAIQKAGW
+239 KADKGVAAIQNAGW

-273 VNWQQINGNWYFLK
+273 VNWQQINGSWYFLK
-287 ADGSRDTSKTGMQTG
+287 TDGSRDTSKTGMQTG

-357 RVATGWRAINGKWYY
+357 RVATGWRVINGKWYY

-407 YLMNGTWY
+407 YQMNGTWY

-479 SGAMVEGWAYIG
+479 SGAMATGWINLG
-491 GSWYYMVPGNGAMV
+491 GTWYYLNPGNGDMV
-505 GAGWHLIDNSWYYMN
+505 GAGWHLINNKWYYFG

-525 CSNRWIGN
+525 YSNRWIGN
-533 YYVGGSGAMLTNT
+533 YYVGGNGEMLSNT

-552 VGADGNWIPNYD
+552 VGADGKWIPNYD
-564 PDQNAKWVQDG
+564 PDANANWVKSG
-575 NTWYYQRTDG
+575 NTWYYQRPDG
-585 SRITNSWKKINGTW
+585 SKLTNSWKRIN
-599 YYFAGSGAML
+599 
-609 TGWNVVGG
+609 
-617 SWYFFNGSGAMQTG
+617 
-631 WGQVDGSWY
+631 GSWY
-640 YFGGDGAMKT
+640 YFDADGAMTT
-650 GWIND
+650 GWKYVDGYKFYFGTD
-655 GKRNYYLKP
+655 GKMVQDVDK
-664 NGVWKNIL
+664 L
-672 IGVIGNN
+672 IGKQSSYRITVNRVKCQVTVYAANETGNYCIPVKTFTCSVGK
-679 EAGAATT
+679 AGTPTHAGTYATLKKQNPVELMGPSWGKYGTQINNYGDWFHSVACSNPDPTYALAAGNYNMLGQP
-686 AAKVRE
+686 ASHGCVRLCVRDAKWIYDNCGLYTR
-692 MGVDAVIVTG
+692 VDISDTEYTPFDKAPTIKIPASQNW
-702 GYDPSQYDGI
+702 DP
-712 IIPGGGDLDPSRYG
+712 
-726 QANTGSSNIDNVL
+726 T
-739 DDRQIDAV
+739 DA
-747 KRSAEAGKPV
+747 
-757 LGICKGIQL
+757 
-766 VNVAFGGTL
+766 
-775 NQNIGGHMGVWHS
+775 
-788 AHVVAG
+788 
-794 GWLSGV
+794 
-800 YSGSV
+800 
-805 SVLSYHHQ
+805 
-813 SIRDLAP
+813 D
-820 GFQVDMRAGDG
+820 
-831 TVEAISNSAKR
+831 AKR
-842 VYGVQFHPEQMNND
+842 
-856 AGNRCMKQFVAICTN
+856 

>member
-1 MKKRRGILFAL
+1 MYVRKNTGGEQMKKRRGILFAL
-12 GIVLTLSVAVPA
+12 GIVLSLSVAVPA

-36 QDSAENEQ
+36 QDSVENEQ
-44 EQEAPKENSTD
+44 EQEASKENETD

-75 KEVTPTWEKHKTDGG
+75 KEVAPTWEKHKTDGG
-90 EAWRLKLGESTDPD
+90 EVWRLKLSD
-104 NDGYAHDTVYTND
+104 ARDTFYTND
-117 GKTYCFNEEGD
+117 GKTYYINKDGD

-140 TDSSA
+140 TDPSA

-226 SKAGWVQIENVWM
+226 SKTGWVQIENVWM
-239 KAGKGVAAIQKAGW
+239 KADKGVAAIQNAGW

-261 MLKNDGS
+261 MLKNDGT

-273 VNWQQINGNWYFLK
+273 VNWQQINGSWYFLK

-344 QQMNGS
+344 QQMNGA

-357 RVATGWRAINGKWYY
+357 RVATGWRVINGKWYY

-479 SGAMVEGWAYIG
+479 SGAMATGWINLG
-491 GSWYYMVPGNGAMV
+491 GTWYYLNPGNGDMV
-505 GAGWHLIDNSWYYMN
+505 GAGWHLINNKWYYFG

-525 CSNRWIGN
+525 YSNRWIGN
-533 YYVGGSGAMLTNT
+533 YYVGGNGEMLTNT

-552 VGADGNWIPNYD
+552 VGADGKWIPNYD
-564 PDQNAKWVQDG
+564 PDANANWVKSG
-575 NTWYYQRTDG
+575 NTWYYQRPDG
-585 SRITNSWKKINGTW
+585 SKLTNSWKRIN
-599 YYFAGSGAML
+599 
-609 TGWNVVGG
+609 
-617 SWYFFNGSGAMQTG
+617 
-631 WGQVDGSWY
+631 GSWY
-640 YFGGDGAMKT
+640 YFGADGAMTT
-650 GWIND
+650 GWKYVDGYKFYFGTD
-655 GKRNYYLKP
+655 GKM
-664 NGVWKNIL
+664 VQDVDSL
-672 IGVIGNN
+672 IGKQSSYKLTVNRVKCQVTAYAANETGNYCIPVKTFTCSV
-679 EAGAATT
+679 GKAATPT
-686 AAKVRE
+686 HVGTYQTLRKSNPVE
-692 MGVDAVIVTG
+692 LMGPSWGKYGTQINAYGDWFHSVACSNP
-702 GYDPSQYDGI
+702 DP
-712 IIPGGGDLDPSRYG
+712 
-726 QANTGSSNIDNVL
+726 T
-739 DDRQIDAV
+739 
-747 KRSAEAGKPV
+747 
-757 LGICKGIQL
+757 
-766 VNVAFGGTL
+766 
-775 NQNIGGHMGVWHS
+775 
-788 AHVVAG
+788 
-794 GWLSGV
+794 
-800 YSGSV
+800 YS
-805 SVLSYHHQ
+805 
-813 SIRDLAP
+813 LA
-820 GFQVDMRAGDG
+820 
-831 TVEAISNSAKR
+831 
-842 VYGVQFHPEQMNND
+842 
-856 AGNRCMKQFVAICTN
+856 AGNYNMLGQPASHGCVRLCVRDAKWIYDNCGLYTTVVVSDTEYTPFDKVPTIKIPAGQNWDPTDTDARR

>member
-1 MKKRRGILFAL
+1 MYVRKNTGGEQMKKRRGILFAL
-12 GIVLTLSVAVPA
+12 GIVLSLSVAVPA

-36 QDSAENEQ
+36 QDSVENEQ
-44 EQEAPKENSTD
+44 EQEASKENETD

-75 KEVTPTWEKHKTDGG
+75 KEVAPTWEKHKTDGG
-90 EAWRLKLGESTDPD
+90 EVWRLKLSD
-104 NDGYAHDTVYTND
+104 ARDTFYTND
-117 GKTYCFNEEGD
+117 GKTYYINKDGD

-140 TDSSA
+140 TDPSA

-185 ENGAWHYLGSDGKA
+185 ENGAWYYLGLDGKA
-199 VNTGEKAGW
+199 VNTGEKTGW

-226 SKAGWVQIENVWM
+226 SKTGWVQIENVWM
-239 KAGKGVAAIQKAGW
+239 KADKGVAAIQNAGW

-261 MLKNDGS
+261 MLKNDGT
-268 RDTSK
+268 RDASK
-273 VNWQQINGNWYFLK
+273 VNWQQINGSWYFLK

-344 QQMNGS
+344 QQMNGA

-357 RVATGWRAINGKWYY
+357 RVATGWRVINGKWYY

-445 GWYQVNGAWYYSNGS
+445 GWYQVKGVWYYANGS

-479 SGAMVEGWAYIG
+479 SGAMATGWINLG
-491 GSWYYMVPGNGAMV
+491 GTWYYLNPGNGDMV
-505 GAGWHLIDNSWYYMN
+505 GAGWHLINNKWYYFG

-525 CSNRWIGN
+525 YSNRWIGN
-533 YYVGGSGAMLTNT
+533 YYVGGNGEMLTNT

-552 VGADGNWIPNYD
+552 VGADGKWIPNYD
-564 PDQNAKWVQDG
+564 PDANANWVKSG
-575 NTWYYQRTDG
+575 NTWYYQRPDG
-585 SRITNSWKKINGTW
+585 SKLTNSWKRIN
-599 YYFAGSGAML
+599 
-609 TGWNVVGG
+609 
-617 SWYFFNGSGAMQTG
+617 
-631 WGQVDGSWY
+631 GSWY
-640 YFGGDGAMKT
+640 YFGADGAMTT
-650 GWIND
+650 GWKYVDGYKFYFGTD
-655 GKRNYYLKP
+655 GKMVQDVDK
-664 NGVWKNIL
+664 L
-672 IGVIGNN
+672 IGKQSSYRITVNRVKCQVTVYAANETGNYCIPVKTFTCSVGK
-679 EAGAATT
+679 AGTPTHAGTYATLKKQNPVELMGPSWGKYGTQINNYGDWFHSVACSNPDPTYALAAGNYNMLGQP
-686 AAKVRE
+686 ASHGCVRLCVRDAKWIYDNCGLYTR
-692 MGVDAVIVTG
+692 VDISDTEYTPFDKAPTIKIPASQNW
-702 GYDPSQYDGI
+702 DP
-712 IIPGGGDLDPSRYG
+712 
-726 QANTGSSNIDNVL
+726 T
-739 DDRQIDAV
+739 DA
-747 KRSAEAGKPV
+747 
-757 LGICKGIQL
+757 
-766 VNVAFGGTL
+766 
-775 NQNIGGHMGVWHS
+775 
-788 AHVVAG
+788 
-794 GWLSGV
+794 
-800 YSGSV
+800 
-805 SVLSYHHQ
+805 
-813 SIRDLAP
+813 D
-820 GFQVDMRAGDG
+820 
-831 TVEAISNSAKR
+831 AKR
-842 VYGVQFHPEQMNND
+842 
-856 AGNRCMKQFVAICTN
+856 

>member
-12 GIVLTLSVAVPA
+12 GIVLSLSVAVPA

-36 QDSAENEQ
+36 QDSVENEQ
-44 EQEAPKENSTD
+44 AQEASKENETD

-64 EEKSADAAGAE
+64 EEKTADADGKE
-75 KEVTPTWEKHKTDGG
+75 KEVTPTWEKYETENGDV
-90 EAWRLKLGESTDPD
+90 WRLKLGESTPPD
-104 NDGYAHDTVYTND
+104 NDGYARDTVYTNNGNTYYINKD
-117 GKTYCFNEEGD
+117 GN
-128 MTTGYVKVDASA
+128 MSTGYVKVD
-140 TDSSA
+140 DSA
-145 TDPSAVKLDPGLYY
+145 TDPSADKLEPGLYY

-164 NDPSTDTLGSMLKD
+164 NDPSADTLGSMLKD

-208 QQPEEDWYY
+208 QQPEKDWYY

-239 KAGKGVAAIQKAGW
+239 KAGKGVATIQKAGW

-357 RVATGWRAINGKWYY
+357 RVATGWRVINGKWYY

-445 GWYQVNGAWYYSNGS
+445 GWYQVKGVWYYSNGS

-479 SGAMVEGWAYIG
+479 SGAMATGWINLG
-491 GSWYYMVPGNGAMV
+491 GTWYYLNPSNGDMV
-505 GAGWHLIDNSWYYMN
+505 GAGWHLINNKWYYFD

-525 CSNRWIGN
+525 YSNRWIGN
-533 YYVGGSGAMLTNT
+533 YYVGGNGEMLTNT

-552 VGADGNWIPNYD
+552 VGADGKWIPNYD
-564 PDQNAKWVQDG
+564 PDVNANWVKSG
-575 NTWYYQRTDG
+575 NTWYYQRPDG
-585 SRITNSWKKINGTW
+585 SKLTNSWKRIN
-599 YYFAGSGAML
+599 
-609 TGWNVVGG
+609 
-617 SWYFFNGSGAMQTG
+617 
-631 WGQVDGSWY
+631 GSWY
-640 YFGGDGAMKT
+640 YFGADGAMTT
-650 GWIND
+650 GWKYVDGYKFYFGTD
-655 GKRNYYLKP
+655 GKMVQDVDK
-664 NGVWKNIL
+664 L
-672 IGVIGNN
+672 IGKQSSYRITVNRVKCQVTVYAANETGNYCIPVKTFTCSVGK
-679 EAGAATT
+679 AGTPTHAGTYATLKKQNPVELMGPSWGKYGTQINNYGDWFHSVACSNPDPTYALAAGNYNMLGQP
-686 AAKVRE
+686 ASHGCVRLCVRDAKWIYDNCGLYTR
-692 MGVDAVIVTG
+692 VDISDTEYTPFDKAPTIKIPASQNW
-702 GYDPSQYDGI
+702 DP
-712 IIPGGGDLDPSRYG
+712 
-726 QANTGSSNIDNVL
+726 T
-739 DDRQIDAV
+739 DA
-747 KRSAEAGKPV
+747 
-757 LGICKGIQL
+757 
-766 VNVAFGGTL
+766 
-775 NQNIGGHMGVWHS
+775 
-788 AHVVAG
+788 
-794 GWLSGV
+794 
-800 YSGSV
+800 
-805 SVLSYHHQ
+805 
-813 SIRDLAP
+813 D
-820 GFQVDMRAGDG
+820 
-831 TVEAISNSAKR
+831 AKR
-842 VYGVQFHPEQMNND
+842 
-856 AGNRCMKQFVAICTN
+856 

>member
-1 MKKRRGILFAL
+1 MKKRRSILFAL

-44 EQEAPKENSTD
+44 EQEAPKENDTD

-75 KEVTPTWEKHKTDGG
+75 KEVAPTWEKHKTDVG
-90 EAWRLKLGESTDPD
+90 EAWRLKLGENTDPD
-104 NDGYAHDTVYTND
+104 NDGYARDTVYTNN
-117 GKTYCFNEEGD
+117 GNTYYINKDGD
-128 MTTGYVKVDASA
+128 MSTGYVKVD
-140 TDSSA
+140 DSA
-145 TDPSAVKLDPGLYY
+145 TDPSADKLEPGLYY

-164 NDPSTDTLGSMLKD
+164 NDPSADTLGSMLKD

-199 VNTGEKAGW
+199 VNTGEKTGW

-226 SKAGWVQIENVWM
+226 SKTGWVQIENVWM
-239 KAGKGVAAIQKAGW
+239 KADKGVAAIQNAGW

-261 MLKNDGS
+261 MLKNDGT

-273 VNWQQINGNWYFLK
+273 VNWQQINGSWYFLK

-357 RVATGWRAINGKWYY
+357 RVATGWRVINGKWYY

-479 SGAMVEGWAYIG
+479 SGAMATGWINLG
-491 GSWYYMVPGNGAMV
+491 GTWYYLNPSNGDMV
-505 GAGWHLIDNSWYYMN
+505 GAGWHLINNKWYYFG
-520 GSGAM
+520 GSGDM
-525 CSNRWIGN
+525 YSNRWIGN
-533 YYVGGSGAMLTNT
+533 YYVGGNGEMLTNT

-552 VGADGNWIPNYD
+552 VGADGKWIPNYD
-564 PDQNAKWVQDG
+564 PDANANWVKSG
-575 NTWYYQRTDG
+575 NTWYYQRPDG
-585 SRITNSWKKINGTW
+585 SKLTNSWKRIN
-599 YYFAGSGAML
+599 
-609 TGWNVVGG
+609 
-617 SWYFFNGSGAMQTG
+617 
-631 WGQVDGSWY
+631 GSWY
-640 YFGGDGAMKT
+640 YFGADGAMTT
-650 GWIND
+650 GWKYVDGYKFYFGTD
-655 GKRNYYLKP
+655 GKMVQDVDK
-664 NGVWKNIL
+664 L
-672 IGVIGNN
+672 IGKQSSYRITVNRVKCQVTVYAANETGNYCIPVKTFTCSVGK
-679 EAGAATT
+679 AGTPTHAGTYATLKKQNPVELMGPSWGKYGTQINNYGDWFHSVACSNPDPTYALAAGNYNMLGQP
-686 AAKVRE
+686 ASHGCVRLCVRDAKWIYDNCGLYTR
-692 MGVDAVIVTG
+692 VDISDTEYTPFDKAPTIKIPAG
-702 GYDPSQYDGI
+702 QNWDP
-712 IIPGGGDLDPSRYG
+712 
-726 QANTGSSNIDNVL
+726 T
-739 DDRQIDAV
+739 DA
-747 KRSAEAGKPV
+747 
-757 LGICKGIQL
+757 
-766 VNVAFGGTL
+766 
-775 NQNIGGHMGVWHS
+775 
-788 AHVVAG
+788 
-794 GWLSGV
+794 
-800 YSGSV
+800 
-805 SVLSYHHQ
+805 
-813 SIRDLAP
+813 D
-820 GFQVDMRAGDG
+820 
-831 TVEAISNSAKR
+831 AKR
-842 VYGVQFHPEQMNND
+842 
-856 AGNRCMKQFVAICTN
+856 

>member
-1 MKKRRGILFAL
+1 MKKRRSILFAL
-12 GIVLTLSVAVPA
+12 GIVLTLSVAVPTI
-24 VAAEN
+24 AAEN

-44 EQEAPKENSTD
+44 EQEASKENETD

-75 KEVTPTWEKHKTDGG
+75 KEVAPTWEKHKTDGG

-104 NDGYAHDTVYTND
+104 NGGYAHDTVYTND
-117 GKTYCFNEEGD
+117 GKTYYINKDGD
-128 MTTGYVKVDASA
+128 MTTGYVKVDDSA
-140 TDSSA
+140 TDLSA
-145 TDPSAVKLDPGLYY
+145 NKLEPGLYY

-185 ENGAWHYLGSDGKA
+185 ENGAWYYLGLDGKA
-199 VNTGEKAGW
+199 VNTGEKTGW

-226 SKAGWVQIENVWM
+226 SKTGWVQIENVWM
-239 KAGKGVAAIQKAGW
+239 KADKGVAAIQNAGW

-261 MLKNDGS
+261 MLKNDGT

-273 VNWQQINGNWYFLK
+273 VDWQQINGSWYFLK

-317 NGFQTVNGVAYYFD
+317 NGFQIVNGVAYYFD

-357 RVATGWRAINGKWYY
+357 RVATGWRVINGKWYY

-399 AMLSTTGW
+399 AMLTTTGW

-479 SGAMVEGWAYIG
+479 SGAMATGWINLG
-491 GSWYYMVPGNGAMV
+491 GTWYYLNPGNGDMV
-505 GAGWHLIDNSWYYMN
+505 GAGWHLINNKWYYFG

-525 CSNRWIGN
+525 YSNRWIGN
-533 YYVGGSGAMLTNT
+533 YYVGGNGEMMTNT

-552 VGADGNWIPNYD
+552 VGADGKWIPNYN
-564 PDQNAKWVQDG
+564 PDANANWVKSG
-575 NTWYYQRTDG
+575 NTWYYQRPDG
-585 SRITNSWKKINGTW
+585 SKLTNSWKRIN
-599 YYFAGSGAML
+599 
-609 TGWNVVGG
+609 
-617 SWYFFNGSGAMQTG
+617 
-631 WGQVDGSWY
+631 GSWY
-640 YFGGDGAMKT
+640 YFGADGAMTT
-650 GWIND
+650 GWKYVDGYKFYFGTD
-655 GKRNYYLKP
+655 GKMVQDVDK
-664 NGVWKNIL
+664 L
-672 IGVIGNN
+672 IGKQSSYRITVNRVKCQVTVYAANETGNYCIPVKTFTCSVGK
-679 EAGAATT
+679 AGTPTHAGTYATLKKQNPVELMGPSWGKYGTQINNYGDWFHSVACSNPDPTYALAAGNYNMLGQP
-686 AAKVRE
+686 ASHGCVRLCVRDAKWIYDNCGLYTR
-692 MGVDAVIVTG
+692 VDISDTEYTPFEKAPTIKIPAG
-702 GYDPSQYDGI
+702 QNWDP
-712 IIPGGGDLDPSRYG
+712 
-726 QANTGSSNIDNVL
+726 T
-739 DDRQIDAV
+739 DA
-747 KRSAEAGKPV
+747 
-757 LGICKGIQL
+757 
-766 VNVAFGGTL
+766 
-775 NQNIGGHMGVWHS
+775 
-788 AHVVAG
+788 
-794 GWLSGV
+794 
-800 YSGSV
+800 
-805 SVLSYHHQ
+805 
-813 SIRDLAP
+813 D
-820 GFQVDMRAGDG
+820 
-831 TVEAISNSAKR
+831 AKR
-842 VYGVQFHPEQMNND
+842 
-856 AGNRCMKQFVAICTN
+856 

>member
-36 QDSAENEQ
+36 QDSVENEQ
-44 EQEAPKENSTD
+44 EQEASKENETD

-75 KEVTPTWEKHKTDGG
+75 KEVAPTWEKHETENGD
-90 EAWRLKLGESTDPD
+90 AWRLKLGESTPPD
-104 NDGYAHDTVYTND
+104 NDGYARDTVYTNN
-117 GKTYCFNEEGD
+117 GNTYYINKDGD
-128 MTTGYVKVDASA
+128 MSTGYVKVD
-140 TDSSA
+140 DSA
-145 TDPSAVKLDPGLYY
+145 TDPSADKLEPGLYY

-164 NDPSTDTLGSMLKD
+164 NDPSVDTLGSMLKD

-208 QQPEEDWYY
+208 QQPEKDWYY

-357 RVATGWRAINGKWYY
+357 RVATGWRVINGKWYY

-407 YLMNGTWY
+407 YLLNGTWY

-445 GWYQVNGAWYYSNGS
+445 GWYQVKGVWYYSNGS

-479 SGAMVEGWAYIG
+479 SGAMATGWINLG
-491 GSWYYMVPGNGAMV
+491 GTWYYLNPGNGDMV
-505 GAGWHLIDNSWYYMN
+505 GAGWHLINNKWYYFG

-525 CSNRWIGN
+525 YSNRWIGN
-533 YYVGGSGAMLTNT
+533 YYVGGNGEMLTNT

-552 VGADGNWIPNYD
+552 VGADGKWIPNYD
-564 PDQNAKWVQDG
+564 PDVNANWMKSG
-575 NTWYYQRTDG
+575 NTWYYQRPDG
-585 SRITNSWKKINGTW
+585 SKLTNSWKRIN
-599 YYFAGSGAML
+599 
-609 TGWNVVGG
+609 
-617 SWYFFNGSGAMQTG
+617 
-631 WGQVDGSWY
+631 GSWY
-640 YFGGDGAMKT
+640 YFGADGAMTT
-650 GWIND
+650 GWKYVDGYKFYFGTD
-655 GKRNYYLKP
+655 GKMVQDVDK
-664 NGVWKNIL
+664 L
-672 IGVIGNN
+672 IGKQSSYRITVNRVKCQVTVYAANETGNYCIPVKTFTCSVGK
-679 EAGAATT
+679 AGTPTHAGTYATLKKQNPVELMGPSWGKYGTQINNYGDWFHSVACSNPDPTYALAAGNYNMLGQP
-686 AAKVRE
+686 ASHGCVRLCVRDAKWIYDNCGLYTR
-692 MGVDAVIVTG
+692 VDISDTEYTPFDKAPTIKIPASQNW
-702 GYDPSQYDGI
+702 DP
-712 IIPGGGDLDPSRYG
+712 
-726 QANTGSSNIDNVL
+726 T
-739 DDRQIDAV
+739 DA
-747 KRSAEAGKPV
+747 
-757 LGICKGIQL
+757 
-766 VNVAFGGTL
+766 
-775 NQNIGGHMGVWHS
+775 
-788 AHVVAG
+788 
-794 GWLSGV
+794 
-800 YSGSV
+800 
-805 SVLSYHHQ
+805 
-813 SIRDLAP
+813 D
-820 GFQVDMRAGDG
+820 
-831 TVEAISNSAKR
+831 AKR
-842 VYGVQFHPEQMNND
+842 
-856 AGNRCMKQFVAICTN
+856 

>member
-36 QDSAENEQ
+36 QDSVENEQ
-44 EQEAPKENSTD
+44 EQEASKENETD

-75 KEVTPTWEKHKTDGG
+75 KEVAPTWEKHETENGD
-90 EAWRLKLGESTDPD
+90 AWRLKLGESTPPD
-104 NDGYAHDTVYTND
+104 NDGYARDTVYTNN
-117 GKTYCFNEEGD
+117 GNTYYINKDGD
-128 MTTGYVKVDASA
+128 MSIGYVKVD
-140 TDSSA
+140 DSA
-145 TDPSAVKLDPGLYY
+145 TDPSADKLEPGLYY

-164 NDPSTDTLGSMLKD
+164 NDPSVDTLGSMLKD

-208 QQPEEDWYY
+208 QQPEKDWYY

-357 RVATGWRAINGKWYY
+357 RVATGWRVINGKWYY

-407 YLMNGTWY
+407 YLLNGTWY
-415 WVNGNGSLATGWINV
+415 WVNGNGSLATGWIKV

-445 GWYQVNGAWYYSNGS
+445 GWYQVKGVWYYSNGS
-460 GAMQTGWLNRGGT
+460 GAMVTGWLNRGGT

-479 SGAMVEGWAYIG
+479 SGAMATGWINLG
-491 GSWYYMVPGNGAMV
+491 GTWYYLNPGNGDMV
-505 GAGWHLIDNSWYYMN
+505 GAGWHLINNKWYYFG

-525 CSNRWIGN
+525 YSNRWIGN
-533 YYVGGSGAMLTNT
+533 YYVGGNGEMLTNT

-552 VGADGNWIPNYD
+552 VGADGKWIPNYD
-564 PDQNAKWVQDG
+564 PDVNANWMKSG
-575 NTWYYQRTDG
+575 NTWYYQRPDG
-585 SRITNSWKKINGTW
+585 SKLTNSWKRIN
-599 YYFAGSGAML
+599 
-609 TGWNVVGG
+609 
-617 SWYFFNGSGAMQTG
+617 
-631 WGQVDGSWY
+631 GSWY
-640 YFGGDGAMKT
+640 YFGADGAMTT
-650 GWIND
+650 GWKYVDGYKFYFGTD
-655 GKRNYYLKP
+655 GKMVQDVDK
-664 NGVWKNIL
+664 L
-672 IGVIGNN
+672 IGKQSSYRITVNRVKCQVTVYAANETGNYCIPVKTFTCSVGK
-679 EAGAATT
+679 AGTPTHAGTYATLKKQNPVELMGPSWGKYGTQINNYGDWFHSVACSNPDPTYALAAGNYNMLGQP
-686 AAKVRE
+686 ASHGCVRLCVRDAKWIYDNCGLYTR
-692 MGVDAVIVTG
+692 VDISDTEYTPFDKAPTIKIPASQNW
-702 GYDPSQYDGI
+702 DP
-712 IIPGGGDLDPSRYG
+712 
-726 QANTGSSNIDNVL
+726 T
-739 DDRQIDAV
+739 DA
-747 KRSAEAGKPV
+747 
-757 LGICKGIQL
+757 
-766 VNVAFGGTL
+766 
-775 NQNIGGHMGVWHS
+775 
-788 AHVVAG
+788 
-794 GWLSGV
+794 
-800 YSGSV
+800 
-805 SVLSYHHQ
+805 
-813 SIRDLAP
+813 D
-820 GFQVDMRAGDG
+820 
-831 TVEAISNSAKR
+831 AKR
-842 VYGVQFHPEQMNND
+842 
-856 AGNRCMKQFVAICTN
+856 

>member
-1 MKKRRGILFAL
+1 MKKRRSILFTL
-12 GIVLTLSVAVPA
+12 GIVLTLAVAVPA

-36 QDSAENEQ
+36 QDSAENEK
-44 EQEAPKENSTD
+44 EQETPKENETD

-64 EEKSADAAGAE
+64 EEKSADADGAE
-75 KEVTPTWEKHKTDGG
+75 KEVTPTWEKFETEDGVV
-90 EAWRLKLGESTDPD
+90 WKLKLGESTATD
-104 NDGYAHDTVYTND
+104 NDDYAHDKAYTND
-117 GKTYCFNEEGD
+117 GKTYYINKDGD
-128 MTTGYVKVDASA
+128 MTTGYVKVDDSA
-140 TDSSA
+140 TN
-145 TDPSAVKLDPGLYY
+145 PSAEKLEPGLYY

-185 ENGAWHYLGSDGKA
+185 GNGAWHYLGSDGKA
-199 VNTGEKAGW
+199 VDTKEKAGW

-217 LKEDGTIDT
+217 LKEDGTVDT
-226 SKAGWVQIENVWM
+226 SKTGWVQIENVWM
-239 KAGKGVAAIQKAGW
+239 KASKGVAAIQNAGW
-253 YQIENRWY
+253 YQIENSWY
-261 MLKNDGS
+261 MLKNDGT

-273 VNWQQINGNWYFLK
+273 VNWQQINGRWYFLK

-308 FLNAEGVPQ
+308 FLNEDGVPQ

-357 RVATGWRAINGKWYY
+357 RVATGWRVINGKWYY

-479 SGAMVEGWAYIG
+479 SGAMATGWINLG
-491 GSWYYMVPGNGAMV
+491 GTWYYLNPGNGDMV
-505 GAGWHLIDNSWYYMN
+505 GAGWHLINNKWYYFD

-525 CSNRWIGN
+525 YSNRWIGN
-533 YYVGGSGAMLTNT
+533 YYVGGNGEMLTNT

-552 VGADGNWIPNYD
+552 VGADGKWIPNYD
-564 PDQNAKWVQDG
+564 PDANANWVKSG
-575 NTWYYQRTDG
+575 NTWYYQRPDG
-585 SRITNSWKKINGTW
+585 SRLTNSWKRIN
-599 YYFAGSGAML
+599 
-609 TGWNVVGG
+609 
-617 SWYFFNGSGAMQTG
+617 
-631 WGQVDGSWY
+631 GSWY
-640 YFGGDGAMKT
+640 YFGADGAMTT
-650 GWIND
+650 GWKYVDGYKFYFGTD
-655 GKRNYYLKP
+655 GKMVQDVDK
-664 NGVWKNIL
+664 L
-672 IGVIGNN
+672 IGKQSSYRITVNRVKCQVTVYAANETGNYCIPVKTFTCSVGK
-679 EAGAATT
+679 AGTPTHAGTYATLKKQNPVELMGPSWGKYGTQINNYGDWFHSVACSNPDPTYALAAGNYNMLGQP
-686 AAKVRE
+686 ASHGCVRLCVRDAKWIYDNCGLYTR
-692 MGVDAVIVTG
+692 VDISDTEYTPFDKAPTIKIPASQNW
-702 GYDPSQYDGI
+702 DPTDT
-712 IIPGGGDLDPSRYG
+712 D
-726 QANTGSSNIDNVL
+726 
-739 DDRQIDAV
+739 
-747 KRSAEAGKPV
+747 
-757 LGICKGIQL
+757 
-766 VNVAFGGTL
+766 
-775 NQNIGGHMGVWHS
+775 
-788 AHVVAG
+788 
-794 GWLSGV
+794 
-800 YSGSV
+800 
-805 SVLSYHHQ
+805 
-813 SIRDLAP
+813 
-820 GFQVDMRAGDG
+820 
-831 TVEAISNSAKR
+831 AKR
-842 VYGVQFHPEQMNND
+842 
-856 AGNRCMKQFVAICTN
+856 

>member
-1 MKKRRGILFAL
+1 MYVRKNTGGEQMKKRRSILFAL

-36 QDSAENEQ
+36 QDFAENEK
-44 EQEAPKENSTD
+44 EQEAPKENETD
-55 AAQIPQIQD
+55 AVPISQRQD
-64 EEKSADAAGAE
+64 EEKSADADGEE
-75 KEVTPTWEKHKTDGG
+75 KEVTPTWEKYETEDGD
-90 EAWRLKLGESTDPD
+90 AWRLKLGESTAPD
-104 NDGYAHDTVYTND
+104 NGYAHDTVYTNE
-117 GKTYCFNEEGD
+117 GKTYYINKNGD
-128 MTTGYVKVDASA
+128 MTTGYVKVDESA
-140 TDSSA
+140 TAD
-145 TDPSAVKLDPGLYY
+145 KLEPGLYY

-208 QQPEEDWYY
+208 QKPEEDWYY

-239 KAGKGVAAIQKAGW
+239 KADKGVAAIQNAGW

-261 MLKNDGS
+261 MLKNDGT

-273 VNWQQINGNWYFLK
+273 VDWQQINGSWYFLK

-357 RVATGWRAINGKWYY
+357 RVATGWRVINGKWYY

-399 AMLSTTGW
+399 AMLTTTGW

-479 SGAMVEGWAYIG
+479 SGAMATGWINLG
-491 GSWYYMVPGNGAMV
+491 GTWYYLNPGNGDMV
-505 GAGWHLIDNSWYYMN
+505 GAGWHLINNKWYYFG

-525 CSNRWIGN
+525 YSNRWIGN
-533 YYVGGSGAMLTNT
+533 YYVGGNGEMLSNT

-552 VGADGNWIPNYD
+552 VGADGKWIPNYD
-564 PDQNAKWVQDG
+564 PDANANWVKSG
-575 NTWYYQRTDG
+575 NTWYYQRPDG
-585 SRITNSWKKINGTW
+585 SKLTNSWKRIN
-599 YYFAGSGAML
+599 
-609 TGWNVVGG
+609 
-617 SWYFFNGSGAMQTG
+617 
-631 WGQVDGSWY
+631 GSWY
-640 YFGGDGAMKT
+640 YFGADGAMTT
-650 GWIND
+650 GWKYVDGYKFYFGTD
-655 GKRNYYLKP
+655 GKMVQDVDK
-664 NGVWKNIL
+664 L
-672 IGVIGNN
+672 IGKQSSYRITVNRVKCQVTVYAANETGNYCIPVKTFTCSVGK
-679 EAGAATT
+679 AGTPTHAGTYATLKKQNPVELMGPSWGKYGTQINNYGDWFHSVACSNPDPTYALAAGNYNMLGQP
-686 AAKVRE
+686 ASHGCVRLCVRDAKWIYDNCGLYTR
-692 MGVDAVIVTG
+692 VDISDTEYTPFDKAPTIKIPAG
-702 GYDPSQYDGI
+702 QNWDP
-712 IIPGGGDLDPSRYG
+712 
-726 QANTGSSNIDNVL
+726 T
-739 DDRQIDAV
+739 DA
-747 KRSAEAGKPV
+747 
-757 LGICKGIQL
+757 
-766 VNVAFGGTL
+766 
-775 NQNIGGHMGVWHS
+775 
-788 AHVVAG
+788 
-794 GWLSGV
+794 
-800 YSGSV
+800 
-805 SVLSYHHQ
+805 
-813 SIRDLAP
+813 D
-820 GFQVDMRAGDG
+820 
-831 TVEAISNSAKR
+831 AKR
-842 VYGVQFHPEQMNND
+842 
-856 AGNRCMKQFVAICTN
+856 

>member
-1 MKKRRGILFAL
+1 MKKRRSILFAL

-44 EQEAPKENSTD
+44 EQEAPKENNTD

-90 EAWRLKLGESTDPD
+90 EAWRLKLGENTDPD

-117 GKTYCFNEEGD
+117 GKTYYINEDGD
-128 MTTGYVKVDASA
+128 MTTGYVKVD
-140 TDSSA
+140 DSA
-145 TDPSAVKLDPGLYY
+145 TDPSADKLEPGLYY

-164 NDPSTDTLGSMLKD
+164 NDPSADTLGSMLKD

-226 SKAGWVQIENVWM
+226 SKTGWVQIENVWM
-239 KAGKGVAAIQKAGW
+239 KADKGVAAIQNAGW

-261 MLKNDGS
+261 MLKNDGT

-273 VNWQQINGNWYFLK
+273 VNWQQINGSWYFLK
-287 ADGSRDTSKTGMQTG
+287 TDGSRDTSKTGMQTG

-357 RVATGWRAINGKWYY
+357 RVATGWRVINGKWYY

-377 GRMLTGFY
+377 GKMLTGFY

-407 YLMNGTWY
+407 YLLNGTWY

-479 SGAMVEGWAYIG
+479 SGAMATGWINLG
-491 GSWYYMVPGNGAMV
+491 GTWYYLNPGNGDMV
-505 GAGWHLIDNSWYYMN
+505 GAGWHLINNKWYYFG
-520 GSGAM
+520 GSGDM
-525 CSNRWIGN
+525 YSNRWIGN
-533 YYVGGSGAMLTNT
+533 YYVGGNGEMLTNT

-552 VGADGNWIPNYD
+552 VGADGKWIPNYD
-564 PDQNAKWVQDG
+564 PDANANWVKSG
-575 NTWYYQRTDG
+575 NTWYYQRPDG
-585 SRITNSWKKINGTW
+585 SKLTNSWKRIN
-599 YYFAGSGAML
+599 
-609 TGWNVVGG
+609 
-617 SWYFFNGSGAMQTG
+617 
-631 WGQVDGSWY
+631 GSWY
-640 YFGGDGAMKT
+640 YFGADGAMTT
-650 GWIND
+650 GWKYVDGYKFYFGTD
-655 GKRNYYLKP
+655 GKMVQDVDK
-664 NGVWKNIL
+664 L
-672 IGVIGNN
+672 IGKQSSYRITVNRVKCQVTVYAANETGNYCIPVKTFTCSVGK
-679 EAGAATT
+679 AGTPTHAGTYATLKKQNPVELMGPSWGKYGTQINNYGDWFHSVACSNPDPTYALAAGNYNMLGQP
-686 AAKVRE
+686 ASHGCVRLCVRDAKWIYDNCGLYTR
-692 MGVDAVIVTG
+692 VDISDTEYTPFDKAPTIKIPAG
-702 GYDPSQYDGI
+702 QNWDP
-712 IIPGGGDLDPSRYG
+712 
-726 QANTGSSNIDNVL
+726 T
-739 DDRQIDAV
+739 DA
-747 KRSAEAGKPV
+747 
-757 LGICKGIQL
+757 
-766 VNVAFGGTL
+766 
-775 NQNIGGHMGVWHS
+775 
-788 AHVVAG
+788 
-794 GWLSGV
+794 
-800 YSGSV
+800 
-805 SVLSYHHQ
+805 
-813 SIRDLAP
+813 D
-820 GFQVDMRAGDG
+820 
-831 TVEAISNSAKR
+831 AKR
-842 VYGVQFHPEQMNND
+842 
-856 AGNRCMKQFVAICTN
+856 

>member
-1 MKKRRGILFAL
+1 MKKRRSILFAL
-12 GIVLTLSVAVPA
+12 GIVLTLSVAVPTI
-24 VAAEN
+24 AAEN

-44 EQEAPKENSTD
+44 EQEASKENETE

-75 KEVTPTWEKHKTDGG
+75 KEVAPTWEKHKTDGG
-90 EAWRLKLGESTDPD
+90 EAWRLKLGENTDPD

-117 GKTYCFNEEGD
+117 GKTYYINEDGD
-128 MTTGYVKVDASA
+128 MTTGYVKVD
-140 TDSSA
+140 DSA
-145 TDPSAVKLDPGLYY
+145 TDPSADKLEPGLYY

-164 NDPSTDTLGSMLKD
+164 NDPSADTLGSMLKD

-226 SKAGWVQIENVWM
+226 SKTGWVQIENVWM
-239 KAGKGVAAIQKAGW
+239 KADKGVAAIQNAGW

-273 VNWQQINGNWYFLK
+273 VNWQQINGSWYFLK
-287 ADGSRDTSKTGMQTG
+287 TDGSRDTSKTGMQTG

-357 RVATGWRAINGKWYY
+357 RVATGWRVINGKWYY

-407 YLMNGTWY
+407 YLLNGTWY

-445 GWYQVNGAWYYSNGS
+445 GWYQVKGAWYYSNGS

-479 SGAMVEGWAYIG
+479 SGAMATGWINLG
-491 GSWYYMVPGNGAMV
+491 GTWYYLNPGNGDMV
-505 GAGWHLIDNSWYYMN
+505 GSGWHLINNKWYYFG

-525 CSNRWIGN
+525 YSNRWIGN
-533 YYVGGSGAMLTNT
+533 YYVGGNGEMMTNT

-552 VGADGNWIPNYD
+552 VGADGKWIPNYN
-564 PDQNAKWVQDG
+564 PDANANWVKSG
-575 NTWYYQRTDG
+575 NTWYYQRPDG
-585 SRITNSWKKINGTW
+585 SKLTNSWKRIN
-599 YYFAGSGAML
+599 
-609 TGWNVVGG
+609 
-617 SWYFFNGSGAMQTG
+617 
-631 WGQVDGSWY
+631 GSWY
-640 YFGGDGAMKT
+640 YFGADGAMTT
-650 GWIND
+650 GWKYVDGYKFYFGTD
-655 GKRNYYLKP
+655 GKMVQDVDK
-664 NGVWKNIL
+664 L
-672 IGVIGNN
+672 IGKQSSYRITVNRVKCQVTVYAANETGNYCIPVKTFTCSVGK
-679 EAGAATT
+679 AGTPTHAGTYATLKKQNPVELMGPSWGKYGTQINNYGDWFHSVACSNPDPTYALAAGNYNMLGQP
-686 AAKVRE
+686 ASHGCVRLCVRDAKWIYDNCGLYTR
-692 MGVDAVIVTG
+692 VDISDTEYTPFDKAPTIKIPAG
-702 GYDPSQYDGI
+702 QNWDP
-712 IIPGGGDLDPSRYG
+712 
-726 QANTGSSNIDNVL
+726 T
-739 DDRQIDAV
+739 DA
-747 KRSAEAGKPV
+747 
-757 LGICKGIQL
+757 
-766 VNVAFGGTL
+766 
-775 NQNIGGHMGVWHS
+775 
-788 AHVVAG
+788 
-794 GWLSGV
+794 
-800 YSGSV
+800 
-805 SVLSYHHQ
+805 
-813 SIRDLAP
+813 D
-820 GFQVDMRAGDG
+820 
-831 TVEAISNSAKR
+831 AKR
-842 VYGVQFHPEQMNND
+842 
-856 AGNRCMKQFVAICTN
+856 

>member
-1 MKKRRGILFAL
+1 MYVRKNTGGEQMKKRRGILFAL

-64 EEKSADAAGAE
+64 EEKTADADGKE
-75 KEVTPTWEKHKTDGG
+75 KEVTPTWEKYETENGDV
-90 EAWRLKLGESTDPD
+90 WRLKLGESTPPD
-104 NDGYAHDTVYTND
+104 NDGYARDTVYTNN
-117 GKTYCFNEEGD
+117 GNTYYINKDGD
-128 MTTGYVKVDASA
+128 MSTGYVKVD
-140 TDSSA
+140 DSA
-145 TDPSAVKLDPGLYY
+145 TDPSADKLEPGLYY

-164 NDPSTDTLGSMLKD
+164 NDPSADTLGSMLKD

-208 QQPEEDWYY
+208 QQPEKDWYY

-239 KAGKGVAAIQKAGW
+239 KAGKGVATIQKAGW

-357 RVATGWRAINGKWYY
+357 RVATGWRVINGKWYY

-445 GWYQVNGAWYYSNGS
+445 GWYQVKGVWYYSNGS
-460 GAMQTGWLNRGGT
+460 GAMVTGWLNRGGT

-479 SGAMVEGWAYIG
+479 SGAMATGWINLG
-491 GSWYYMVPGNGAMV
+491 GTWYYLNPGNGDMV
-505 GAGWHLIDNSWYYMN
+505 GAGWHLINNKWYYFG

-525 CSNRWIGN
+525 YSNRWIGN
-533 YYVGGSGAMLTNT
+533 YYVGGNGEMLTNT

-552 VGADGNWIPNYD
+552 VGADGKWIPNYD
-564 PDQNAKWVQDG
+564 PDVNANWVKSG
-575 NTWYYQRTDG
+575 NTWYYQRPDG
-585 SRITNSWKKINGTW
+585 SKLTNSWKRIN
-599 YYFAGSGAML
+599 
-609 TGWNVVGG
+609 
-617 SWYFFNGSGAMQTG
+617 
-631 WGQVDGSWY
+631 GSWY
-640 YFGGDGAMKT
+640 YFGADGAMTT
-650 GWIND
+650 GWKYVDGYKFYFGTD
-655 GKRNYYLKP
+655 GKMVQDVDK
-664 NGVWKNIL
+664 L
-672 IGVIGNN
+672 IGKQSSYRITVNRVKCQVTVYAANETGNYCIPVKTFTCSVGK
-679 EAGAATT
+679 AGTPTHAGTYATLKKQNPVELMGPSWGKYGTQINNYGDWFHSVACSNPDPTYALAAGNYNMLGQP
-686 AAKVRE
+686 ASHGCVRLCVRDAKWIYDNCGLYTR
-692 MGVDAVIVTG
+692 VDISDTEYTPFDKAPTIKIPASQNW
-702 GYDPSQYDGI
+702 DP
-712 IIPGGGDLDPSRYG
+712 
-726 QANTGSSNIDNVL
+726 T
-739 DDRQIDAV
+739 DA
-747 KRSAEAGKPV
+747 
-757 LGICKGIQL
+757 
-766 VNVAFGGTL
+766 
-775 NQNIGGHMGVWHS
+775 
-788 AHVVAG
+788 
-794 GWLSGV
+794 
-800 YSGSV
+800 
-805 SVLSYHHQ
+805 
-813 SIRDLAP
+813 D
-820 GFQVDMRAGDG
+820 
-831 TVEAISNSAKR
+831 AKR
-842 VYGVQFHPEQMNND
+842 
-856 AGNRCMKQFVAICTN
+856 

>member
-1 MKKRRGILFAL
+1 MKKRRSILFAL

-44 EQEAPKENSTD
+44 EQEAPKENDTD

-75 KEVTPTWEKHKTDGG
+75 KEVAPTWEKHKTDVG
-90 EAWRLKLGESTDPD
+90 EAWRLKLGENTDPD
-104 NDGYAHDTVYTND
+104 NDGYARDTVYTNN
-117 GKTYCFNEEGD
+117 GNTYYINKDGD
-128 MTTGYVKVDASA
+128 MSTGYVKVD
-140 TDSSA
+140 DSA
-145 TDPSAVKLDPGLYY
+145 TDPSADKLEPGLYY

-164 NDPSTDTLGSMLKD
+164 NDPSADTLGSMLKD

-199 VNTGEKAGW
+199 VNTGEKTGW

-226 SKAGWVQIENVWM
+226 SKTGWVQIENVWM
-239 KAGKGVAAIQKAGW
+239 KADKGVAAIQNAGW

-261 MLKNDGS
+261 MLKNDGT

-273 VNWQQINGNWYFLK
+273 VNWQQINGSWYFLK

-357 RVATGWRAINGKWYY
+357 RVATGWRVINGKWYY

-479 SGAMVEGWAYIG
+479 SGAMATGWINLG
-491 GSWYYMVPGNGAMV
+491 GTWYYLNPGNGEMV
-505 GAGWHLIDNSWYYMN
+505 GAGWHLINNKWYYFG
-520 GSGAM
+520 GSGDM
-525 CSNRWIGN
+525 YSNRWIGN
-533 YYVGGSGAMLTNT
+533 YYVGGNGEMLTNT

-552 VGADGNWIPNYD
+552 VGADGKWIPNYD
-564 PDQNAKWVQDG
+564 PDANANWVKSG
-575 NTWYYQRTDG
+575 NTWYYQRPDG
-585 SRITNSWKKINGTW
+585 SKLTNSWKRIN
-599 YYFAGSGAML
+599 
-609 TGWNVVGG
+609 
-617 SWYFFNGSGAMQTG
+617 
-631 WGQVDGSWY
+631 GSWY
-640 YFGGDGAMKT
+640 YFGADGAMTT
-650 GWIND
+650 GWKYVDGYKFYFGTD
-655 GKRNYYLKP
+655 GKMVQDVDK
-664 NGVWKNIL
+664 L
-672 IGVIGNN
+672 IGKQSSYRITVNRVKCQVTVYAANETGNYCIPVKTFTCSVGK
-679 EAGAATT
+679 AGTPTHAGTYATLKKQNPVELMGPSWGKYGTQINNYGDWFHSVACSNPDPTYALAAGNYNMLGQP
-686 AAKVRE
+686 ASHGCVRLCVRDAKWIYDNCGLYTR
-692 MGVDAVIVTG
+692 VDISDTEYTPFDKAPTIKIPAG
-702 GYDPSQYDGI
+702 QNWDP
-712 IIPGGGDLDPSRYG
+712 
-726 QANTGSSNIDNVL
+726 T
-739 DDRQIDAV
+739 DA
-747 KRSAEAGKPV
+747 
-757 LGICKGIQL
+757 
-766 VNVAFGGTL
+766 
-775 NQNIGGHMGVWHS
+775 
-788 AHVVAG
+788 
-794 GWLSGV
+794 
-800 YSGSV
+800 
-805 SVLSYHHQ
+805 
-813 SIRDLAP
+813 D
-820 GFQVDMRAGDG
+820 
-831 TVEAISNSAKR
+831 AKR
-842 VYGVQFHPEQMNND
+842 
-856 AGNRCMKQFVAICTN
+856 

>member
-1 MKKRRGILFAL
+1 MYVRKNTGGEQMKKRRGILFAL

-36 QDSAENEQ
+36 QDSVENEQ
-44 EQEAPKENSTD
+44 EQEASKENETD

-75 KEVTPTWEKHKTDGG
+75 KKVAPTWEKHKTDGG
-90 EAWRLKLGESTDPD
+90 EAWRLKLGENS
-104 NDGYAHDTVYTND
+104 YAHDTFYINN
-117 GKTYCFNEEGD
+117 GKTYYINKDGD
-128 MTTGYVKVDASA
+128 MTTGYVKVDHPA
-140 TDSSA
+140 TDL
-145 TDPSAVKLDPGLYY
+145 SAVKFDPGLYY

-185 ENGAWHYLGSDGKA
+185 ENGAWHYLGSNGKA
-199 VNTGEKAGW
+199 GNTGEKTGW

-226 SKAGWVQIENVWM
+226 SKTGWVQIENVWM
-239 KAGKGVAAIQKAGW
+239 KADKGVAAIQNAGW

-261 MLKNDGS
+261 MLKNDGT

-273 VNWQQINGNWYFLK
+273 VNWQQINGSWYFLK

-317 NGFQTVNGVAYYFD
+317 NGFQTVNGGAYYFD

-344 QQMNGS
+344 QQMNGA

-357 RVATGWRAINGKWYY
+357 RVATGWRVINGKWYY

-407 YLMNGTWY
+407 YQLNGTWY

-445 GWYQVNGAWYYSNGS
+445 GWYQVKGVWYYSNGS

-479 SGAMVEGWAYIG
+479 SGAMATGWINLG
-491 GSWYYMVPGNGAMV
+491 GTWYYLNPGNGDMV
-505 GAGWHLIDNSWYYMN
+505 GAGWHLINNQWYYFG

-525 CSNRWIGN
+525 YSNRWIGN
-533 YYVGGSGAMLTNT
+533 YYVGGNGNMLSNT

-552 VGADGNWIPNYD
+552 VGADGKWIPNYD
-564 PDQNAKWVQDG
+564 PDANANWVKSG
-575 NTWYYQRTDG
+575 NTWYYQRPDG
-585 SRITNSWKKINGTW
+585 SKLTNSWKRIN
-599 YYFAGSGAML
+599 
-609 TGWNVVGG
+609 
-617 SWYFFNGSGAMQTG
+617 
-631 WGQVDGSWY
+631 GSWY
-640 YFGGDGAMKT
+640 YFGADGAMTT
-650 GWIND
+650 GWKYVDGYKFYFGTD
-655 GKRNYYLKP
+655 GKMVQDVDK
-664 NGVWKNIL
+664 L
-672 IGVIGNN
+672 IGKQSSYKLTVNRVKCQVTVYAANETGNYCIPVKTFTCSV
-679 EAGAATT
+679 GKAATPT
-686 AAKVRE
+686 HVGTYQTVRKSNPVE
-692 MGVDAVIVTG
+692 LMGPSWGKYGTQINAYGDWFHSVACSNP
-702 GYDPSQYDGI
+702 DP
-712 IIPGGGDLDPSRYG
+712 
-726 QANTGSSNIDNVL
+726 T
-739 DDRQIDAV
+739 
-747 KRSAEAGKPV
+747 
-757 LGICKGIQL
+757 
-766 VNVAFGGTL
+766 
-775 NQNIGGHMGVWHS
+775 
-788 AHVVAG
+788 
-794 GWLSGV
+794 
-800 YSGSV
+800 YS
-805 SVLSYHHQ
+805 
-813 SIRDLAP
+813 LA
-820 GFQVDMRAGDG
+820 
-831 TVEAISNSAKR
+831 
-842 VYGVQFHPEQMNND
+842 
-856 AGNRCMKQFVAICTN
+856 AGNYNMLGQPASHGCVRLCVRDAKWIYDNCGLYTTVVVSDTEYTPFDKVPTIKIPAGQNWDPTDTDARR

>member
-1 MKKRRGILFAL
+1 
-12 GIVLTLSVAVPA
+12 
-24 VAAEN
+24 
-29 VTGTTVT
+29 
-36 QDSAENEQ
+36 
-44 EQEAPKENSTD
+44 
-55 AAQIPQIQD
+55 
-64 EEKSADAAGAE
+64 
-75 KEVTPTWEKHKTDGG
+75 
-90 EAWRLKLGESTDPD
+90 
-104 NDGYAHDTVYTND
+104 
-117 GKTYCFNEEGD
+117 
-128 MTTGYVKVDASA
+128 
-140 TDSSA
+140 
-145 TDPSAVKLDPGLYY
+145 
-159 FSKEG
+159 
-164 NDPSTDTLGSMLKD
+164 MLKD

-208 QQPEEDWYY
+208 QQPEKDWYY

-357 RVATGWRAINGKWYY
+357 RVATGWRVINGKWYY

-407 YLMNGTWY
+407 YLLNGTWY

-445 GWYQVNGAWYYSNGS
+445 GWYQVKGVWYYSNGS
-460 GAMQTGWLNRGGT
+460 GAMVTGWLNRGGT

-479 SGAMVEGWAYIG
+479 SGAMATGWINLG
-491 GSWYYMVPGNGAMV
+491 GTWYYLNPGNGDMV
-505 GAGWHLIDNSWYYMN
+505 GAGWHLINNKWYYFG

-525 CSNRWIGN
+525 YSNRWIGN
-533 YYVGGSGAMLTNT
+533 YYVGGNGEMLTNT

-552 VGADGNWIPNYD
+552 VGADGKWIPNYD
-564 PDQNAKWVQDG
+564 PDVNANWVKSG
-575 NTWYYQRTDG
+575 NTWYYQRPDG
-585 SRITNSWKKINGTW
+585 SKLTNSWKRIN
-599 YYFAGSGAML
+599 
-609 TGWNVVGG
+609 
-617 SWYFFNGSGAMQTG
+617 
-631 WGQVDGSWY
+631 GSWY
-640 YFGGDGAMKT
+640 YFGADGAMTT
-650 GWIND
+650 GWKYVDGYKFYFGTD
-655 GKRNYYLKP
+655 GKMVQDVDK
-664 NGVWKNIL
+664 L
-672 IGVIGNN
+672 IGKQSSYRITVNRVKCQVTVYAANETGNYCIPVKTFTCSVGK
-679 EAGAATT
+679 AGTPTHAGTYATLKKQNPVELMGPSWGKYGTQINNYGDWFHSVACSNPDPTYALAAGNYNMLGQP
-686 AAKVRE
+686 ASHGCVRLCVRDAKWIYDNCGLYTR
-692 MGVDAVIVTG
+692 VDISDTEYTPFDKAPTIKIPASQNW
-702 GYDPSQYDGI
+702 DP
-712 IIPGGGDLDPSRYG
+712 
-726 QANTGSSNIDNVL
+726 T
-739 DDRQIDAV
+739 DA
-747 KRSAEAGKPV
+747 
-757 LGICKGIQL
+757 
-766 VNVAFGGTL
+766 
-775 NQNIGGHMGVWHS
+775 
-788 AHVVAG
+788 
-794 GWLSGV
+794 
-800 YSGSV
+800 
-805 SVLSYHHQ
+805 
-813 SIRDLAP
+813 D
-820 GFQVDMRAGDG
+820 
-831 TVEAISNSAKR
+831 AKR
-842 VYGVQFHPEQMNND
+842 
-856 AGNRCMKQFVAICTN
+856 

>member
-1 MKKRRGILFAL
+1 MKKRRSILFAL
-12 GIVLTLSVAVPA
+12 GIVLTLSVAVPTI
-24 VAAEN
+24 AAEN

-44 EQEAPKENSTD
+44 EQEASKENETD

-64 EEKSADAAGAE
+64 EEKTADADGKE
-75 KEVTPTWEKHKTDGG
+75 KEVTPTWEKYETENGD
-90 EAWRLKLGESTDPD
+90 AWRLKLGESTPPD
-104 NDGYAHDTVYTND
+104 NDGYARDTVYTNN
-117 GKTYCFNEEGD
+117 GNTYYINKDGD
-128 MTTGYVKVDASA
+128 MSTGYVKVD
-140 TDSSA
+140 DSA
-145 TDPSAVKLDPGLYY
+145 TDPSADKLEPGLYY

-164 NDPSTDTLGSMLKD
+164 NDPSADTLGSMLKD

-208 QQPEEDWYY
+208 QQPEKDWYY

-357 RVATGWRAINGKWYY
+357 RVATGWRVINGKWYY

-407 YLMNGTWY
+407 YLLNGTWY

-445 GWYQVNGAWYYSNGS
+445 GWYQVKGVWYYSNGS
-460 GAMQTGWLNRGGT
+460 GAMVTGWLNRGGT

-479 SGAMVEGWAYIG
+479 SGAMATGWINLG
-491 GSWYYMVPGNGAMV
+491 GTWYYLNPGNGDMV
-505 GAGWHLIDNSWYYMN
+505 GAGWHLINNKWYYFG

-525 CSNRWIGN
+525 YSNRWIGN
-533 YYVGGSGAMLTNT
+533 YYVGGNGEMLTNT

-552 VGADGNWIPNYD
+552 VGADGKWIPNYD
-564 PDQNAKWVQDG
+564 PDVNANWVKSG
-575 NTWYYQRTDG
+575 NTWYYQRPDG
-585 SRITNSWKKINGTW
+585 SKLTNSWKRIN
-599 YYFAGSGAML
+599 
-609 TGWNVVGG
+609 
-617 SWYFFNGSGAMQTG
+617 
-631 WGQVDGSWY
+631 GSWY
-640 YFGGDGAMKT
+640 YFGADGAMTT
-650 GWIND
+650 GWKYVDGYKFYFGTD
-655 GKRNYYLKP
+655 GKMVQDVDK
-664 NGVWKNIL
+664 L
-672 IGVIGNN
+672 IGKQSSYRITVNRVKCQVTVYAANETGNYCIPVKTFTCSVGK
-679 EAGAATT
+679 AGTPTHAGTYATLKKQNPVELMGPSWGKYGTQINNYGDWFHSVACSNPDPTYALAAGNYNMLGQP
-686 AAKVRE
+686 ASHGCVRLCVRDAKWIYDNCGLYTR
-692 MGVDAVIVTG
+692 VDISDTEYTPFDKAPTIKIPASQNW
-702 GYDPSQYDGI
+702 DP
-712 IIPGGGDLDPSRYG
+712 
-726 QANTGSSNIDNVL
+726 T
-739 DDRQIDAV
+739 DA
-747 KRSAEAGKPV
+747 
-757 LGICKGIQL
+757 
-766 VNVAFGGTL
+766 
-775 NQNIGGHMGVWHS
+775 
-788 AHVVAG
+788 
-794 GWLSGV
+794 
-800 YSGSV
+800 
-805 SVLSYHHQ
+805 
-813 SIRDLAP
+813 D
-820 GFQVDMRAGDG
+820 
-831 TVEAISNSAKR
+831 AKR
-842 VYGVQFHPEQMNND
+842 
-856 AGNRCMKQFVAICTN
+856 

>member
-12 GIVLTLSVAVPA
+12 GIVLSLSVAVPA

-36 QDSAENEQ
+36 QDSVENEQ
-44 EQEAPKENSTD
+44 AQEASKENETD

-64 EEKSADAAGAE
+64 EEKTADADGKE
-75 KEVTPTWEKHKTDGG
+75 KEVTPTWEKYETENGDV
-90 EAWRLKLGESTDPD
+90 WRLKLGESTPPD
-104 NDGYAHDTVYTND
+104 NDGYARDTVYTNN
-117 GKTYCFNEEGD
+117 GNTYYINKDRD
-128 MTTGYVKVDASA
+128 MSTGYVKVD
-140 TDSSA
+140 DSA
-145 TDPSAVKLDPGLYY
+145 TDPSADKLEPGLYY

-164 NDPSTDTLGSMLKD
+164 NDPSADTLGSMLKD

-208 QQPEEDWYY
+208 QQPEKDWYY

-239 KAGKGVAAIQKAGW
+239 KAGKGVATIQKAGW

-357 RVATGWRAINGKWYY
+357 RVATGWRVINGKWYY

-445 GWYQVNGAWYYSNGS
+445 GWYQVKGAWYYSNGS

-479 SGAMVEGWAYIG
+479 SGAMATGWINLG
-491 GSWYYMVPGNGAMV
+491 GTWYYLNPGNGDMV
-505 GAGWHLIDNSWYYMN
+505 GAGWHLINNKWYYFG

-525 CSNRWIGN
+525 YSNRWIGN
-533 YYVGGSGAMLTNT
+533 YYVGGNGEMLTNT

-552 VGADGNWIPNYD
+552 VGADGKWIPNYD
-564 PDQNAKWVQDG
+564 PDVNANWVKSG
-575 NTWYYQRTDG
+575 NTWYYQRPDG
-585 SRITNSWKKINGTW
+585 SKLTNSWKRIN
-599 YYFAGSGAML
+599 
-609 TGWNVVGG
+609 
-617 SWYFFNGSGAMQTG
+617 
-631 WGQVDGSWY
+631 GSWY
-640 YFGGDGAMKT
+640 YFGADGAMTT
-650 GWIND
+650 GWKYVDGYKFYFGTD
-655 GKRNYYLKP
+655 GKMVQDVDK
-664 NGVWKNIL
+664 L
-672 IGVIGNN
+672 IGKQSSYRITVNRVKCQVTVYAANETGNYCIPVKTFTCSVGK
-679 EAGAATT
+679 AGTPTHAGTYATLKKQNPVELMGPSWGKYGTQINNYGDWFHSVACSNPDPTYALAAGNYNMLGQP
-686 AAKVRE
+686 ASHGCVRLCVRDAKWIYDNCGLYTR
-692 MGVDAVIVTG
+692 VDISDTEYTPFDKAPTIKIPASQNW
-702 GYDPSQYDGI
+702 DP
-712 IIPGGGDLDPSRYG
+712 
-726 QANTGSSNIDNVL
+726 T
-739 DDRQIDAV
+739 DA
-747 KRSAEAGKPV
+747 
-757 LGICKGIQL
+757 
-766 VNVAFGGTL
+766 
-775 NQNIGGHMGVWHS
+775 
-788 AHVVAG
+788 
-794 GWLSGV
+794 
-800 YSGSV
+800 
-805 SVLSYHHQ
+805 
-813 SIRDLAP
+813 D
-820 GFQVDMRAGDG
+820 
-831 TVEAISNSAKR
+831 AKR
-842 VYGVQFHPEQMNND
+842 
-856 AGNRCMKQFVAICTN
+856 

>member
-12 GIVLTLSVAVPA
+12 GIVLSLSVAVPA

-36 QDSAENEQ
+36 QDSVENEQ
-44 EQEAPKENSTD
+44 AQEASKENETD

-64 EEKSADAAGAE
+64 EEKTADADGKE
-75 KEVTPTWEKHKTDGG
+75 KEVTPTWEKYETENGDV
-90 EAWRLKLGESTDPD
+90 WRLKLGESTPPD
-104 NDGYAHDTVYTND
+104 NDGYARDTVYTNNGNTYYINKD
-117 GKTYCFNEEGD
+117 GN
-128 MTTGYVKVDASA
+128 MSTGYVKVD
-140 TDSSA
+140 DSA
-145 TDPSAVKLDPGLYY
+145 TDPSADKLEPGLYY

-164 NDPSTDTLGSMLKD
+164 NDPSADTLGSMLKD

-208 QQPEEDWYY
+208 QQPEKDWYY

-239 KAGKGVAAIQKAGW
+239 KAGKGVATIQKAGW

-357 RVATGWRAINGKWYY
+357 RVATGWRVIKGKWYY

-445 GWYQVNGAWYYSNGS
+445 GWYQVKGVWYYSNGS
-460 GAMQTGWLNRGGT
+460 GAMVTGWLNRGGT

-479 SGAMVEGWAYIG
+479 SGAMATGWINLG
-491 GSWYYMVPGNGAMV
+491 GTWYYLNPSNGDMV
-505 GAGWHLIDNSWYYMN
+505 GAGWHLINNKWYYFD

-525 CSNRWIGN
+525 YSNRWIGN
-533 YYVGGSGAMLTNT
+533 YYVGGNGEMLTNT

-552 VGADGNWIPNYD
+552 VGADGKWIPNYD
-564 PDQNAKWVQDG
+564 PDVNANWVKSG
-575 NTWYYQRTDG
+575 NTWYYQRPDG
-585 SRITNSWKKINGTW
+585 SKLTNSWKRIN
-599 YYFAGSGAML
+599 
-609 TGWNVVGG
+609 
-617 SWYFFNGSGAMQTG
+617 
-631 WGQVDGSWY
+631 GSWY
-640 YFGGDGAMKT
+640 YFGADGAMTT
-650 GWIND
+650 GWKYVDGYKFYFGTD
-655 GKRNYYLKP
+655 GKMVQDVDK
-664 NGVWKNIL
+664 L
-672 IGVIGNN
+672 IGKQSSYRITVNRVKCQVTVYAANETGNYCIPVKTFTCSVGK
-679 EAGAATT
+679 AGTPTHAGTYATLKKQNPVELMGPSWGKYGTQINNYGDWFHSVACSNPDPTYALAAGNYNMLGQP
-686 AAKVRE
+686 ASHGCVRLCVRDAKWIYDNCGLYTR
-692 MGVDAVIVTG
+692 VDISDTEYTPFDKAPTIKIPASQNW
-702 GYDPSQYDGI
+702 DP
-712 IIPGGGDLDPSRYG
+712 
-726 QANTGSSNIDNVL
+726 T
-739 DDRQIDAV
+739 DA
-747 KRSAEAGKPV
+747 
-757 LGICKGIQL
+757 
-766 VNVAFGGTL
+766 
-775 NQNIGGHMGVWHS
+775 
-788 AHVVAG
+788 
-794 GWLSGV
+794 
-800 YSGSV
+800 
-805 SVLSYHHQ
+805 
-813 SIRDLAP
+813 D
-820 GFQVDMRAGDG
+820 
-831 TVEAISNSAKR
+831 AKR
-842 VYGVQFHPEQMNND
+842 
-856 AGNRCMKQFVAICTN
+856 

>member
-12 GIVLTLSVAVPA
+12 GIVLSLSVAVPA

-36 QDSAENEQ
+36 QDSVENEQ
-44 EQEAPKENSTD
+44 EQEASKQNETD

-75 KEVTPTWEKHKTDGG
+75 KEVAPTWEKHKTDGG
-90 EAWRLKLGESTDPD
+90 EAWRLKLGD
-104 NDGYAHDTVYTND
+104 ARDTFYTND
-117 GKTYCFNEEGD
+117 GKTYYINKDGD

-140 TDSSA
+140 TDPSA

-199 VNTGEKAGW
+199 VNTGKKTGW

-226 SKAGWVQIENVWM
+226 SKTGWVQIENVWM
-239 KAGKGVAAIQKAGW
+239 KADKGVAAIQNAGW

-261 MLKNDGS
+261 MLKNDGT

-273 VNWQQINGNWYFLK
+273 VNWQQINGSWYFLK

-331 VQAGTARQLGNNW
+331 VQAGTARQMGNNW
-344 QQMNGS
+344 QQMNGA

-357 RVATGWRAINGKWYY
+357 RVATGWRVINGKWYY

-445 GWYQVNGAWYYSNGS
+445 GWYQVKGVWYYANGS

-479 SGAMVEGWAYIG
+479 SGAMATGWINLG
-491 GSWYYMVPGNGAMV
+491 GTWYYLNPGNGDMM
-505 GAGWHLIDNSWYYMN
+505 GAGWHLINNKWYYFG

-525 CSNRWIGN
+525 YSNRWIGN
-533 YYVGGSGAMLTNT
+533 YYVGGNGEMLTNT

-552 VGADGNWIPNYD
+552 VGADGKWIPNYD
-564 PDQNAKWVQDG
+564 PDANANWVKSG
-575 NTWYYQRTDG
+575 NTWYYQRPDG
-585 SRITNSWKKINGTW
+585 SKLTNSWKRIN
-599 YYFAGSGAML
+599 
-609 TGWNVVGG
+609 
-617 SWYFFNGSGAMQTG
+617 
-631 WGQVDGSWY
+631 GSWY
-640 YFGGDGAMKT
+640 YFGADGAMTT
-650 GWIND
+650 GWKYVDGYKFYFGTD
-655 GKRNYYLKP
+655 GKMVQDVDK
-664 NGVWKNIL
+664 L
-672 IGVIGNN
+672 IGKQSSYRITVNRVKCQVTVYAANETGNYCIPVKTFTCSVGK
-679 EAGAATT
+679 AGTPTHAGTYATLKKQNPVELMGPSWGKYGTQINNYGDWFHSVACSNPDPTYALAAGNYNMLGQP
-686 AAKVRE
+686 ASHGCVRLCVRDAKWIYDNCGLYTR
-692 MGVDAVIVTG
+692 VDISDTEYTPFDKAPTIKIPASQNW
-702 GYDPSQYDGI
+702 DP
-712 IIPGGGDLDPSRYG
+712 
-726 QANTGSSNIDNVL
+726 T
-739 DDRQIDAV
+739 DA
-747 KRSAEAGKPV
+747 
-757 LGICKGIQL
+757 
-766 VNVAFGGTL
+766 
-775 NQNIGGHMGVWHS
+775 
-788 AHVVAG
+788 
-794 GWLSGV
+794 
-800 YSGSV
+800 
-805 SVLSYHHQ
+805 
-813 SIRDLAP
+813 D
-820 GFQVDMRAGDG
+820 
-831 TVEAISNSAKR
+831 AKR
-842 VYGVQFHPEQMNND
+842 
-856 AGNRCMKQFVAICTN
+856 

>member
-36 QDSAENEQ
+36 QDSVENEQ
-44 EQEAPKENSTD
+44 EQEASKENETD

-75 KEVTPTWEKHKTDGG
+75 KKVAPTWEKHKTDGG
-90 EAWRLKLGESTDPD
+90 EAWRLKLGENS
-104 NDGYAHDTVYTND
+104 YAHDTFYINN
-117 GKTYCFNEEGD
+117 GKTYYINKDGD
-128 MTTGYVKVDASA
+128 MTTGYVKVDHPA
-140 TDSSA
+140 TDL
-145 TDPSAVKLDPGLYY
+145 SAVKFDPGLYY

-185 ENGAWHYLGSDGKA
+185 ENGAWHYLGSNGKA
-199 VNTGEKAGW
+199 GNTGEKTGW

-226 SKAGWVQIENVWM
+226 SKTGWVQIENVWM
-239 KAGKGVAAIQKAGW
+239 KADKGVAAIQNAGW

-261 MLKNDGS
+261 MLKNDGT

-273 VNWQQINGNWYFLK
+273 VNWQQINGSWYFLK

-344 QQMNGS
+344 QQMNGA

-357 RVATGWRAINGKWYY
+357 RVATGWRVINGKWYY
-372 LNPAD
+372 LNPVD

-407 YLMNGTWY
+407 YQLNGTWY

-445 GWYQVNGAWYYSNGS
+445 GWYQVKGVWYYSNGS

-479 SGAMVEGWAYIG
+479 SGAMATGWINLG
-491 GSWYYMVPGNGAMV
+491 GTWYYLNPGNGDMV
-505 GAGWHLIDNSWYYMN
+505 GAGWHLINNQWYYFG

-525 CSNRWIGN
+525 YSNRWIGN
-533 YYVGGSGAMLTNT
+533 YYVGGNGNMLSNT

-552 VGADGNWIPNYD
+552 VGADGKWIPNYD
-564 PDQNAKWVQDG
+564 PDANANWVKSG
-575 NTWYYQRTDG
+575 NTWYYQRPDG
-585 SRITNSWKKINGTW
+585 SKLTNSWKRIN
-599 YYFAGSGAML
+599 
-609 TGWNVVGG
+609 
-617 SWYFFNGSGAMQTG
+617 
-631 WGQVDGSWY
+631 GSWY
-640 YFGGDGAMKT
+640 YFGADGAMTT
-650 GWIND
+650 GWKYVDGYKFYFGTD
-655 GKRNYYLKP
+655 GKMVQDVDK
-664 NGVWKNIL
+664 L
-672 IGVIGNN
+672 IGKQSSYKLTVNRVKCQVTVYAANETGNYCIPVKTFTCSV
-679 EAGAATT
+679 GKAATPT
-686 AAKVRE
+686 HVGTYQTVRKSNPVE
-692 MGVDAVIVTG
+692 LMGPSWGKYGTQINAYGDWFHSVACSNP
-702 GYDPSQYDGI
+702 DP
-712 IIPGGGDLDPSRYG
+712 
-726 QANTGSSNIDNVL
+726 T
-739 DDRQIDAV
+739 
-747 KRSAEAGKPV
+747 
-757 LGICKGIQL
+757 
-766 VNVAFGGTL
+766 
-775 NQNIGGHMGVWHS
+775 
-788 AHVVAG
+788 
-794 GWLSGV
+794 
-800 YSGSV
+800 YS
-805 SVLSYHHQ
+805 
-813 SIRDLAP
+813 LA
-820 GFQVDMRAGDG
+820 
-831 TVEAISNSAKR
+831 
-842 VYGVQFHPEQMNND
+842 
-856 AGNRCMKQFVAICTN
+856 AGNYNMLGQPASHGCVRLCVRDAKWIYDNCGLYTTVVVSDTEYTPFDKVPTIKIPAGQNWDPTDTDARR

>member
-1 MKKRRGILFAL
+1 MYVRKNTGGEQMKKRRGILFAL
-12 GIVLTLSVAVPA
+12 GIVLSLSVAVPA

-36 QDSAENEQ
+36 QDSVENEQ
-44 EQEAPKENSTD
+44 AQEASKENETD

-64 EEKSADAAGAE
+64 EEKTADADGKE
-75 KEVTPTWEKHKTDGG
+75 KEVTPTWEKYETENGDV
-90 EAWRLKLGESTDPD
+90 WRLKLGESTPPD
-104 NDGYAHDTVYTND
+104 NDGYARDTVYTNN
-117 GKTYCFNEEGD
+117 GNTYYINKDRD
-128 MTTGYVKVDASA
+128 MSTGYVKVD
-140 TDSSA
+140 DSA
-145 TDPSAVKLDPGLYY
+145 TDPSADKLEPGLYY

-164 NDPSTDTLGSMLKD
+164 NDPSADTLGSMLKD

-208 QQPEEDWYY
+208 QQPEKDWYY

-239 KAGKGVAAIQKAGW
+239 KAGKGVATIQKAGW

-273 VNWQQINGNWYFLK
+273 ANWQQINGNWYFLK

-357 RVATGWRAINGKWYY
+357 RVATGWRVINGKWYY

-385 KDATGQLFYSDGSG
+385 KDATGQLFYSDGRG

-445 GWYQVNGAWYYSNGS
+445 GWYQVKGVWYYSNGS

-479 SGAMVEGWAYIG
+479 SGAMATGWINLG
-491 GSWYYMVPGNGAMV
+491 GTWYYLNPGNGDMV
-505 GAGWHLIDNSWYYMN
+505 GAGWHLINNKWYYFG

-525 CSNRWIGN
+525 YSNRWIGN
-533 YYVGGSGAMLTNT
+533 YYVGGNGEMLTNT

-552 VGADGNWIPNYD
+552 VGADGKWIPNYD
-564 PDQNAKWVQDG
+564 PDVNANWVKSG
-575 NTWYYQRTDG
+575 NTWYYQRPDG
-585 SRITNSWKKINGTW
+585 SKLTNSWKRIN
-599 YYFAGSGAML
+599 
-609 TGWNVVGG
+609 
-617 SWYFFNGSGAMQTG
+617 
-631 WGQVDGSWY
+631 GSWY
-640 YFGGDGAMKT
+640 YFGADGAMTT
-650 GWIND
+650 GWKYVDGYKFYFGTD
-655 GKRNYYLKP
+655 GKMVQDVDK
-664 NGVWKNIL
+664 L
-672 IGVIGNN
+672 IGKQSSYRITVNRVKCQVTVYAANETGNYCIPVKTFTCSVGK
-679 EAGAATT
+679 AGTPTHAGTYATLKKQNPVELMGPSWGKYGTQINNYGDWFHSVACSNPDPTYALAAGNYNMLGQP
-686 AAKVRE
+686 ASHGCVRLCVRDAKWIYDNCGLYTR
-692 MGVDAVIVTG
+692 VDISDTEYTPFDKAPTIKIPASQNW
-702 GYDPSQYDGI
+702 DP
-712 IIPGGGDLDPSRYG
+712 
-726 QANTGSSNIDNVL
+726 T
-739 DDRQIDAV
+739 DA
-747 KRSAEAGKPV
+747 
-757 LGICKGIQL
+757 
-766 VNVAFGGTL
+766 
-775 NQNIGGHMGVWHS
+775 
-788 AHVVAG
+788 
-794 GWLSGV
+794 
-800 YSGSV
+800 
-805 SVLSYHHQ
+805 
-813 SIRDLAP
+813 D
-820 GFQVDMRAGDG
+820 
-831 TVEAISNSAKR
+831 AKR
-842 VYGVQFHPEQMNND
+842 
-856 AGNRCMKQFVAICTN
+856 